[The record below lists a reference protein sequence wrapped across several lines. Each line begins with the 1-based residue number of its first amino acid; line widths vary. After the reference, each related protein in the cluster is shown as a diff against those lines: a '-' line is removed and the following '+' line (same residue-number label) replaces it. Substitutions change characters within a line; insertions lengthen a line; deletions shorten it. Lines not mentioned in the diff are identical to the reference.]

1 MPSVSYCSLRQKLSV
16 WIILLHYLFSIF
28 LLTVPPVA
36 RAQTETHATI
46 ESESNQPLR
55 DKMAGMWGSA
65 QQNGAGDALRG
76 AANSEVNAAL
86 TQEVEA
92 WLNNIGGKAR
102 VTADV
107 GIGGSDSRDFGLDY
121 LWPVKIW
128 QHDIL
133 FTQMSAHRWNE
144 RDILN
149 VGLGWR
155 HTFNPHLMA
164 GGNLFFDQDV
174 TRHHNRMGAG
184 AELWSDGIRASAN
197 YYLPLSGW
205 RHSDDSMF
213 NDDPDR
219 YELYERA
226 ARGWD
231 LNLETA
237 LSQHVALKLGWF
249 QWYGDKVDVNGS
261 RSEASHNPHG
271 LNLGLKWQPVPLVG
285 VSAEQSMISGQ
296 RDNFSVG
303 LNFHWE
309 FGRKL
314 SEMLASENA
323 AALPSLM
330 QSRTEFVTRNNNI
343 VLAYK
348 QEEKDRRL
356 YFSPTEKTTQA
367 GVPLLHAVKGGQG
380 GVIRYTSSSTAIATV
395 EPGSGLVNPTHRG
408 DVTIT
413 ATETSPVDP
422 EHILSSASYHLT
434 VTPGDFAPS
443 VEGVAIK
450 GDMSPGQILEGSYLY
465 KSNEGEDEDPEKTRL
480 RWYDAD
486 SGELLKEGS
495 ATYEVQTR
503 DMARSVIF
511 EVTPVNKKGI
521 AGNSVSATVKGSAKL
536 GALHIGLMTPGEV
549 RPDGSVKFYVQ
560 SNGALQLLTEVK
572 NAKEEAVEGLTV
584 YWTSQNALGH
594 LSQHV
599 THTDP
604 KGQTSVSV
612 EEIMSSGQDQ
622 ITASLSPLV
631 AGYSGNVTEDNGR
644 HSYMK
649 LNVNFA
655 KANRLTFIQPPEH
668 VMVGAAQPF
677 TVKLTDQDGE
687 DFKTSVDIAWQS
699 NGHPTDQ
706 LSHTNDRGEASITLT
721 APTLVGTDWEV
732 TATVE
737 GGNPVTVKIPLV
749 ADVATA
755 KVSALEVIDN
765 NAAADGTDTT
775 RVRVTVKDA
784 HENPVAGQVVNF
796 RAGEGVILPATATT
810 EKDGTV
816 TVSQTSLKAGEF
828 RVEATTGDNWTQAKS
843 GLVTFTADNSTAKVS
858 ALEVIDNNAAADGT
872 DTTRVRVT
880 VKDAHEN
887 PVAGQVVN
895 FRAGEGVILPAT
907 ATTEKDGT
915 VTVSQTSLKAGEF
928 RVEATTGDNWTQAK
942 SGQVTFTAD
951 SSTAKVSALEVIDNN
966 AAADGTDTT
975 RVRVTV
981 KDAHENPVAGQVVN
995 FRAGEGV
1002 ILPATAT
1009 TEKDGTVTVSQT
1021 SLKAGEFRV
1030 EATTGDNWTQAKS
1043 GLVTFTA
1050 DNSTA
1055 KVSALE
1061 VIDNNAA
1068 ADGTDTTRVR
1078 VTVKDA
1084 HENPVA
1090 GQAVS
1095 FDAGTGVIIPA
1106 TAETGKD
1113 GTVTVS
1119 QTSLKAGEF
1128 QVNAT
1133 IGDNWLHAKSVLV
1146 TFTADSSTAKVS
1158 ALEVIDNNAV
1168 ADGTDTTRVRVTV
1181 KDAHENPVVGQVVS
1195 FDAGTGVIIP
1205 ATAETGKDGTVT
1217 VSQTS
1222 LKAGEFQV
1230 NATIGDNWLH
1240 AKSVLVTFT
1249 ADSSTAKVSAL
1260 EVIDNNAV
1268 ADGTDTTRVRVTV
1281 KDAHEN
1287 PLAGQVVNFRAGEGV
1302 ILPATAETGKDGTV
1316 TVSQTSLKAGEFRVE
1331 ATTGDNWTQAKSGQV
1346 TFTADSSTAKVS
1358 ALEVIDNNAVADGT
1372 DTTRVR
1378 VTVKDAHEN
1387 PLAGQVV
1394 NFRAGEGVIL
1404 PATATTEKDGTV
1416 TVSQTSLKAGEF
1428 RVEATTG
1435 DNWTQAKSGQVTFTA
1450 DNSTAKV
1457 SALEVIDNNAVA
1469 DGTDTTRV
1477 RVTVKDAHE
1486 NPLAGQVVNFRAGE
1500 GVILPATATT
1510 DKDGTV
1516 TVSQTSLKAGEF
1528 RVEATT
1534 GDNWTQAKS
1543 GQVTFTA
1550 DSSTAKVSALEVI
1563 DNNAAADG
1571 TDTTRVRVTVK
1582 DAHENPVAGQA
1593 VSFDAGTGVIIPAT
1607 AETGKDGT
1615 VTVSQT
1621 SQKAG
1626 EFQVNATIGDN
1637 WLHAKSVLVN
1647 FVPGKVNRVTF
1658 VDEPESVQAD
1668 GVTHATWQIAMFDSF
1683 NNPVPNTAV
1692 NWIFPGALATKI
1704 DSQSD
1709 TMTNN
1714 SGVAKLTLQM
1724 GTVKAENLVVTAKS
1738 ENNVEDSSSIALPPV
1753 AGSVEL
1759 TMASTARVDEPVT
1772 LTVTAKDKGGVL
1784 MPGAVVTFSSNHPD
1798 WMVITPESAT
1808 TGSNG
1813 VATAVATIRPEKG
1826 FGAMGGYTLTA
1837 KVSESVKDSKTL
1849 QLSVGQIDYAK
1860 SSLTPVSDTMVV
1872 GNQLS
1877 MLIAM
1882 KDKFGNPVSGLTGRI
1897 GAVLADSQGRN
1908 NGGLIHTNSGGI
1920 VETEKGNYP
1929 FNVKG
1934 TRADT
1939 YTVTPVVDRVELSA
1953 LKATVKV
1960 MAQKPWIAGTPQI
1973 GYTLTIG
1980 KGSGFSTATVNWKVN
1995 GTIYRSSANTT
2006 VDSASLELTDTTL
2019 INQKVSVEIIDSHNP
2034 SVRLESDSVT
2044 IRGTPSASDV
2054 KIKGDPVYGN
2064 QISVDYVYQANGG
2077 GDESGTQYQWYW
2089 SQNSYD
2095 KSPTP
2100 IPGATGR
2107 TLKTDR
2113 GQYGLYLYV
2122 SVTPRG
2128 SAGGSGAKVFND
2140 GYFRVTDA
2148 GTPSVSQLH
2157 IENEARVGNTIEA
2170 SYIFN
2175 ANGSGEDNSLYQW
2188 ASWDEFSGRYRNL
2201 DGETGKTLYIKE
2213 AYGFLKDIRV
2223 SVTPRG
2229 TLGSQRTGGTAYSDP
2244 VNIVK

>member
-46 ESESNQPLR
+46 ESESNQLLR

-323 AALPSLM
+323 SALPSLM

-422 EHILSSASYHLT
+422 EHVLSSASYHLT

-480 RWYDAD
+480 RWYDAV
-486 SGELLKEGS
+486 SGETLKEGS

-503 DMARSVIF
+503 DMARSVVF
-511 EVTPVNKKGI
+511 EVTPFNKKGI
-521 AGNSVSATVKGSAKL
+521 AGNSGSANVNGSAKL
-536 GALHIGLMTPGEV
+536 GALHVGLMTPGEV

-572 NAKEEAVEGLTV
+572 NDKEEAVEGLTV

-644 HSYMK
+644 YSHMK

-655 KANRLTFIQPPEH
+655 KADRLTFIQPPEH
-668 VMVGAAQPF
+668 AMVGAAQPF

-699 NGHPTDQ
+699 NGQPIDQ

-737 GGNPVTVKIPLV
+737 GGNPVTVKIPMV

-765 NAAADGTDTT
+765 SAAADGTDTT

-784 HENPVAGQVVNF
+784 HENPVAGQAVNF

-828 RVEATTGDNWTQAKS
+828 RVEATTGDSWTQAKS
-843 GLVTFTADNSTAKVS
+843 GL
-858 ALEVIDNNAAADGT
+858 
-872 DTTRVRVT
+872 
-880 VKDAHEN
+880 
-887 PVAGQVVN
+887 
-895 FRAGEGVILPAT
+895 
-907 ATTEKDGT
+907 
-915 VTVSQTSLKAGEF
+915 
-928 RVEATTGDNWTQAK
+928 
-942 SGQVTFTAD
+942 VTFTAD
-951 SSTAKVSALEVIDNN
+951 SSTAKVSALEVIDN
-966 AAADGTDTT
+966 
-975 RVRVTV
+975 
-981 KDAHENPVAGQVVN
+981 
-995 FRAGEGV
+995 
-1002 ILPATAT
+1002 
-1009 TEKDGTVTVSQT
+1009 S
-1021 SLKAGEFRV
+1021 
-1030 EATTGDNWTQAKS
+1030 
-1043 GLVTFTA
+1043 
-1050 DNSTA
+1050 
-1055 KVSALE
+1055 
-1061 VIDNNAA
+1061 AA

-1181 KDAHENPVVGQVVS
+1181 KDAHENPVAGQVVS

-1230 NATIGDNWLH
+1230 NAAIGDNWLH

-1249 ADSSTAKVSAL
+1249 ADNSTAKVSAL
-1260 EVIDNNAV
+1260 EVIDNNAT

-1287 PLAGQVVNFRAGEGV
+1287 PV
-1302 ILPATAETGKDGTV
+1302 
-1316 TVSQTSLKAGEFRVE
+1316 
-1331 ATTGDNWTQAKSGQV
+1331 
-1346 TFTADSSTAKVS
+1346 
-1358 ALEVIDNNAVADGT
+1358 
-1372 DTTRVR
+1372 
-1378 VTVKDAHEN
+1378 
-1387 PLAGQVV
+1387 AGQVV

-1435 DNWTQAKSGQVTFTA
+1435 DSWTQAKSG
-1450 DNSTAKV
+1450 
-1457 SALEVIDNNAVA
+1457 L
-1469 DGTDTTRV
+1469 
-1477 RVTVKDAHE
+1477 
-1486 NPLAGQVVNFRAGE
+1486 
-1500 GVILPATATT
+1500 
-1510 DKDGTV
+1510 
-1516 TVSQTSLKAGEF
+1516 
-1528 RVEATT
+1528 
-1534 GDNWTQAKS
+1534 
-1543 GQVTFTA
+1543 VTFTA

-1563 DNNAAADG
+1563 DNNAVADG

-1607 AETGKDGT
+1607 ATTEKDGT

-1626 EFQVNATIGDN
+1626 EFQVSATIGDN
-1637 WLHAKSVLVN
+1637 WLHAKSGLVN

-1658 VDEPESVQAD
+1658 VDEPKSVQAD

-1772 LTVTAKDKGGVL
+1772 LTVTAKDKGGVV

-1813 VATAVATIRPEKG
+1813 VAAAVATIRPEKG
-1826 FGAMGGYTLTA
+1826 LGAMGGYTLTA
-1837 KVSESVKDSKTL
+1837 KVSESVKDSQTL

-1920 VETEKGNYP
+1920 TETEKGNYP

-1939 YTVTPVVDRVELSA
+1939 YTVTPIVDRVELSA

-1995 GTIYRSSANTT
+1995 GTIYRSSANTS
-2006 VDSASLELTDTTL
+2006 VDNASLELTDTTL
-2019 INQKVSVEIIDSHNP
+2019 INQKVSVEIIDSHN
-2034 SVRLESDSVT
+2034 SSLRLESDSVT

-2157 IENEARVGNTIEA
+2157 IVNEARVGNTIEA

-2188 ASWDEFSGRYRNL
+2188 ASWDEFSGHYRNL

>member
-1 MPSVSYCSLRQKLSV
+1 
-16 WIILLHYLFSIF
+16 
-28 LLTVPPVA
+28 
-36 RAQTETHATI
+36 
-46 ESESNQPLR
+46 
-55 DKMAGMWGSA
+55 MAGMWGSA

-422 EHILSSASYHLT
+422 EHVLSSASYHLT

-465 KSNEGEDEDPEKTRL
+465 KSNEGEDEDPEQTRM

-644 HSYMK
+644 HSHMK

-655 KANRLTFIQPPEH
+655 KANKLTFIQPPEH

-810 EKDGTV
+810 EKDG
-816 TVSQTSLKAGEF
+816 S
-828 RVEATTGDNWTQAKS
+828 
-843 GLVTFTADNSTAKVS
+843 
-858 ALEVIDNNAAADGT
+858 
-872 DTTRVRVT
+872 
-880 VKDAHEN
+880 
-887 PVAGQVVN
+887 
-895 FRAGEGVILPAT
+895 
-907 ATTEKDGT
+907 

-951 SSTAKVSALEVIDNN
+951 NSTAKVSALEVIDNN
-966 AAADGTDTT
+966 AVADGTDTT

-1050 DNSTA
+1050 D
-1055 KVSALE
+1055 
-1061 VIDNNAA
+1061 
-1068 ADGTDTTRVR
+1068 
-1078 VTVKDA
+1078 
-1084 HENPVA
+1084 
-1090 GQAVS
+1090 
-1095 FDAGTGVIIPA
+1095 
-1106 TAETGKD
+1106 
-1113 GTVTVS
+1113 
-1119 QTSLKAGEF
+1119 
-1128 QVNAT
+1128 
-1133 IGDNWLHAKSVLV
+1133 
-1146 TFTADSSTAKVS
+1146 SSTAKVS

-1181 KDAHENPVVGQVVS
+1181 KDAHENPV
-1195 FDAGTGVIIP
+1195 
-1205 ATAETGKDGTVT
+1205 
-1217 VSQTS
+1217 
-1222 LKAGEFQV
+1222 
-1230 NATIGDNWLH
+1230 
-1240 AKSVLVTFT
+1240 
-1249 ADSSTAKVSAL
+1249 
-1260 EVIDNNAV
+1260 
-1268 ADGTDTTRVRVTV
+1268 
-1281 KDAHEN
+1281 
-1287 PLAGQVVNFRAGEGV
+1287 
-1302 ILPATAETGKDGTV
+1302 
-1316 TVSQTSLKAGEFRVE
+1316 
-1331 ATTGDNWTQAKSGQV
+1331 
-1346 TFTADSSTAKVS
+1346 
-1358 ALEVIDNNAVADGT
+1358 
-1372 DTTRVR
+1372 
-1378 VTVKDAHEN
+1378 
-1387 PLAGQVV
+1387 
-1394 NFRAGEGVIL
+1394 
-1404 PATATTEKDGTV
+1404 
-1416 TVSQTSLKAGEF
+1416 
-1428 RVEATTG
+1428 
-1435 DNWTQAKSGQVTFTA
+1435 
-1450 DNSTAKV
+1450 
-1457 SALEVIDNNAVA
+1457 
-1469 DGTDTTRV
+1469 
-1477 RVTVKDAHE
+1477 
-1486 NPLAGQVVNFRAGE
+1486 AGQVVNFRAGE

-1563 DNNAAADG
+1563 DNNAVADG

-1784 MPGAVVTFSSNHPD
+1784 MPGAVVTFSSNQPD

>member
-1 MPSVSYCSLRQKLSV
+1 
-16 WIILLHYLFSIF
+16 
-28 LLTVPPVA
+28 
-36 RAQTETHATI
+36 
-46 ESESNQPLR
+46 
-55 DKMAGMWGSA
+55 
-65 QQNGAGDALRG
+65 
-76 AANSEVNAAL
+76 
-86 TQEVEA
+86 
-92 WLNNIGGKAR
+92 
-102 VTADV
+102 
-107 GIGGSDSRDFGLDY
+107 
-121 LWPVKIW
+121 
-128 QHDIL
+128 
-133 FTQMSAHRWNE
+133 
-144 RDILN
+144 
-149 VGLGWR
+149 
-155 HTFNPHLMA
+155 
-164 GGNLFFDQDV
+164 
-174 TRHHNRMGAG
+174 
-184 AELWSDGIRASAN
+184 
-197 YYLPLSGW
+197 
-205 RHSDDSMF
+205 
-213 NDDPDR
+213 
-219 YELYERA
+219 
-226 ARGWD
+226 
-231 LNLETA
+231 
-237 LSQHVALKLGWF
+237 
-249 QWYGDKVDVNGS
+249 
-261 RSEASHNPHG
+261 
-271 LNLGLKWQPVPLVG
+271 
-285 VSAEQSMISGQ
+285 
-296 RDNFSVG
+296 
-303 LNFHWE
+303 
-309 FGRKL
+309 
-314 SEMLASENA
+314 
-323 AALPSLM
+323 
-330 QSRTEFVTRNNNI
+330 
-343 VLAYK
+343 
-348 QEEKDRRL
+348 
-356 YFSPTEKTTQA
+356 
-367 GVPLLHAVKGGQG
+367 
-380 GVIRYTSSSTAIATV
+380 
-395 EPGSGLVNPTHRG
+395 
-408 DVTIT
+408 
-413 ATETSPVDP
+413 
-422 EHILSSASYHLT
+422 
-434 VTPGDFAPS
+434 
-443 VEGVAIK
+443 
-450 GDMSPGQILEGSYLY
+450 
-465 KSNEGEDEDPEKTRL
+465 
-480 RWYDAD
+480 
-486 SGELLKEGS
+486 
-495 ATYEVQTR
+495 
-503 DMARSVIF
+503 
-511 EVTPVNKKGI
+511 
-521 AGNSVSATVKGSAKL
+521 
-536 GALHIGLMTPGEV
+536 
-549 RPDGSVKFYVQ
+549 
-560 SNGALQLLTEVK
+560 
-572 NAKEEAVEGLTV
+572 
-584 YWTSQNALGH
+584 
-594 LSQHV
+594 
-599 THTDP
+599 
-604 KGQTSVSV
+604 
-612 EEIMSSGQDQ
+612 
-622 ITASLSPLV
+622 
-631 AGYSGNVTEDNGR
+631 
-644 HSYMK
+644 
-649 LNVNFA
+649 
-655 KANRLTFIQPPEH
+655 
-668 VMVGAAQPF
+668 
-677 TVKLTDQDGE
+677 
-687 DFKTSVDIAWQS
+687 
-699 NGHPTDQ
+699 
-706 LSHTNDRGEASITLT
+706 
-721 APTLVGTDWEV
+721 
-732 TATVE
+732 
-737 GGNPVTVKIPLV
+737 
-749 ADVATA
+749 A

-796 RAGEGVILPATATT
+796 RAGEGVILPETATT

-843 GLVTFTADNSTAKVS
+843 GQVTFTADSSTAKVS

-981 KDAHENPVAGQVVN
+981 KDAHENPVAGQMVNFRAGEGGILPATATTDKDGTVTVSQTSLKAGEFRVEATTGDNWTQAKSGQVTFTADSSTAKVSALEVIDNNAAADGTDTTRVRVTVKDAHENPVAGQVVN

-1043 GLVTFTA
+1043 GQVTFTA

-1331 ATTGDNWTQAKSGQV
+1331 ATTGDNWTQAKSGRV

-1358 ALEVIDNNAVADGT
+1358 ALEVIDNNAV
-1372 DTTRVR
+1372 
-1378 VTVKDAHEN
+1378 
-1387 PLAGQVV
+1387 
-1394 NFRAGEGVIL
+1394 
-1404 PATATTEKDGTV
+1404 
-1416 TVSQTSLKAGEF
+1416 
-1428 RVEATTG
+1428 
-1435 DNWTQAKSGQVTFTA
+1435 
-1450 DNSTAKV
+1450 
-1457 SALEVIDNNAVA
+1457 
-1469 DGTDTTRV
+1469 
-1477 RVTVKDAHE
+1477 
-1486 NPLAGQVVNFRAGE
+1486 
-1500 GVILPATATT
+1500 
-1510 DKDGTV
+1510 
-1516 TVSQTSLKAGEF
+1516 
-1528 RVEATT
+1528 
-1534 GDNWTQAKS
+1534 
-1543 GQVTFTA
+1543 
-1550 DSSTAKVSALEVI
+1550 
-1563 DNNAAADG
+1563 ADG

-1714 SGVAKLTLQM
+1714 SGGAKLTLQM

>member
-1 MPSVSYCSLRQKLSV
+1 
-16 WIILLHYLFSIF
+16 
-28 LLTVPPVA
+28 
-36 RAQTETHATI
+36 
-46 ESESNQPLR
+46 
-55 DKMAGMWGSA
+55 
-65 QQNGAGDALRG
+65 
-76 AANSEVNAAL
+76 
-86 TQEVEA
+86 
-92 WLNNIGGKAR
+92 
-102 VTADV
+102 
-107 GIGGSDSRDFGLDY
+107 
-121 LWPVKIW
+121 
-128 QHDIL
+128 
-133 FTQMSAHRWNE
+133 
-144 RDILN
+144 
-149 VGLGWR
+149 
-155 HTFNPHLMA
+155 
-164 GGNLFFDQDV
+164 
-174 TRHHNRMGAG
+174 
-184 AELWSDGIRASAN
+184 
-197 YYLPLSGW
+197 
-205 RHSDDSMF
+205 
-213 NDDPDR
+213 
-219 YELYERA
+219 
-226 ARGWD
+226 
-231 LNLETA
+231 
-237 LSQHVALKLGWF
+237 
-249 QWYGDKVDVNGS
+249 
-261 RSEASHNPHG
+261 
-271 LNLGLKWQPVPLVG
+271 
-285 VSAEQSMISGQ
+285 
-296 RDNFSVG
+296 
-303 LNFHWE
+303 
-309 FGRKL
+309 
-314 SEMLASENA
+314 
-323 AALPSLM
+323 
-330 QSRTEFVTRNNNI
+330 
-343 VLAYK
+343 
-348 QEEKDRRL
+348 
-356 YFSPTEKTTQA
+356 
-367 GVPLLHAVKGGQG
+367 
-380 GVIRYTSSSTAIATV
+380 
-395 EPGSGLVNPTHRG
+395 
-408 DVTIT
+408 
-413 ATETSPVDP
+413 
-422 EHILSSASYHLT
+422 
-434 VTPGDFAPS
+434 
-443 VEGVAIK
+443 
-450 GDMSPGQILEGSYLY
+450 
-465 KSNEGEDEDPEKTRL
+465 
-480 RWYDAD
+480 
-486 SGELLKEGS
+486 
-495 ATYEVQTR
+495 
-503 DMARSVIF
+503 
-511 EVTPVNKKGI
+511 
-521 AGNSVSATVKGSAKL
+521 
-536 GALHIGLMTPGEV
+536 
-549 RPDGSVKFYVQ
+549 
-560 SNGALQLLTEVK
+560 
-572 NAKEEAVEGLTV
+572 
-584 YWTSQNALGH
+584 
-594 LSQHV
+594 
-599 THTDP
+599 
-604 KGQTSVSV
+604 
-612 EEIMSSGQDQ
+612 
-622 ITASLSPLV
+622 
-631 AGYSGNVTEDNGR
+631 
-644 HSYMK
+644 
-649 LNVNFA
+649 
-655 KANRLTFIQPPEH
+655 
-668 VMVGAAQPF
+668 
-677 TVKLTDQDGE
+677 
-687 DFKTSVDIAWQS
+687 
-699 NGHPTDQ
+699 
-706 LSHTNDRGEASITLT
+706 
-721 APTLVGTDWEV
+721 
-732 TATVE
+732 
-737 GGNPVTVKIPLV
+737 
-749 ADVATA
+749 
-755 KVSALEVIDN
+755 
-765 NAAADGTDTT
+765 
-775 RVRVTVKDA
+775 
-784 HENPVAGQVVNF
+784 
-796 RAGEGVILPATATT
+796 TT

-828 RVEATTGDNWTQAKS
+828 RVEATTSDNWTQAKS
-843 GLVTFTADNSTAKVS
+843 GL
-858 ALEVIDNNAAADGT
+858 
-872 DTTRVRVT
+872 
-880 VKDAHEN
+880 
-887 PVAGQVVN
+887 
-895 FRAGEGVILPAT
+895 
-907 ATTEKDGT
+907 
-915 VTVSQTSLKAGEF
+915 
-928 RVEATTGDNWTQAK
+928 
-942 SGQVTFTAD
+942 VTFTAD
-951 SSTAKVSALEVIDNN
+951 SSTAKVSALEVIDN
-966 AAADGTDTT
+966 
-975 RVRVTV
+975 
-981 KDAHENPVAGQVVN
+981 
-995 FRAGEGV
+995 
-1002 ILPATAT
+1002 
-1009 TEKDGTVTVSQT
+1009 
-1021 SLKAGEFRV
+1021 
-1030 EATTGDNWTQAKS
+1030 
-1043 GLVTFTA
+1043 
-1050 DNSTA
+1050 
-1055 KVSALE
+1055 SA
-1061 VIDNNAA
+1061 V

-1119 QTSLKAGEF
+1119 QTSQKAGEF

-1133 IGDNWLHAKSVLV
+1133 IGDNWLHAKSGLVTFTADSSTANVSALEVIDNSAVADGTDATRVRVTVKDAHENPVAGQAVNFRSGEGVVLPATATTEKDGTVTVSQTSLKAGEFRVEATTGDNWTQAKSGLV

-1181 KDAHENPVVGQVVS
+1181 KDAHENPV
-1195 FDAGTGVIIP
+1195 
-1205 ATAETGKDGTVT
+1205 
-1217 VSQTS
+1217 
-1222 LKAGEFQV
+1222 
-1230 NATIGDNWLH
+1230 
-1240 AKSVLVTFT
+1240 
-1249 ADSSTAKVSAL
+1249 
-1260 EVIDNNAV
+1260 
-1268 ADGTDTTRVRVTV
+1268 
-1281 KDAHEN
+1281 
-1287 PLAGQVVNFRAGEGV
+1287 
-1302 ILPATAETGKDGTV
+1302 
-1316 TVSQTSLKAGEFRVE
+1316 
-1331 ATTGDNWTQAKSGQV
+1331 
-1346 TFTADSSTAKVS
+1346 
-1358 ALEVIDNNAVADGT
+1358 
-1372 DTTRVR
+1372 
-1378 VTVKDAHEN
+1378 
-1387 PLAGQVV
+1387 
-1394 NFRAGEGVIL
+1394 
-1404 PATATTEKDGTV
+1404 
-1416 TVSQTSLKAGEF
+1416 
-1428 RVEATTG
+1428 
-1435 DNWTQAKSGQVTFTA
+1435 
-1450 DNSTAKV
+1450 
-1457 SALEVIDNNAVA
+1457 
-1469 DGTDTTRV
+1469 
-1477 RVTVKDAHE
+1477 
-1486 NPLAGQVVNFRAGE
+1486 
-1500 GVILPATATT
+1500 
-1510 DKDGTV
+1510 
-1516 TVSQTSLKAGEF
+1516 
-1528 RVEATT
+1528 
-1534 GDNWTQAKS
+1534 
-1543 GQVTFTA
+1543 
-1550 DSSTAKVSALEVI
+1550 
-1563 DNNAAADG
+1563 
-1571 TDTTRVRVTVK
+1571 
-1582 DAHENPVAGQA
+1582 AGQA

-1607 AETGKDGT
+1607 ATTEKDGT

-1995 GTIYRSSANTT
+1995 GTIYHSSANTT

-2229 TLGSQRTGGTAYSDP
+2229 TMGSQRTGGTAYSDP

>member
-1 MPSVSYCSLRQKLSV
+1 MPGVSYCSLRQKLSV
-16 WIILLHYLFSIF
+16 WVILLHYLFSIF

-36 RAQTETHATI
+36 RAQTETRATV

-55 DKMAGMWGSA
+55 DKMAGIWGSA

-92 WLNNIGGKAR
+92 WLNHTGGKAR

-237 LSQHVALKLGWF
+237 LSQHVALKMGWF

-261 RSEASHNPHG
+261 RSEASRNPHG

-356 YFSPTEKTTQA
+356 YFTPTEKTTQA
-367 GVPLLHAVKGGQG
+367 GVPLLHVVKGGQG
-380 GVIRYTSSSTAIATV
+380 GVIRYISSNTTIATV

-422 EHILSSASYHLT
+422 QHVLSSASYHLT

-450 GDMSPGQILEGSYLY
+450 GDMSPGKILEGSYLY
-465 KSNEGEDEDPEKTRL
+465 KSNEGEDEDPEQTRL

-486 SGELLKEGS
+486 SGVVLKEGS
-495 ATYEVQTR
+495 TTYEVQTR
-503 DMARSVIF
+503 DMARTVIF

-521 AGNSVSATVKGSAKL
+521 AGNSGSATVNGSAKL

-572 NAKEEAVEGLTV
+572 NDKEEAVEGLTV

-644 HSYMK
+644 HSHMK

-668 VMVGAAQPF
+668 AMVGAAQSF

-699 NGHPTDQ
+699 NGQPIEQPT
-706 LSHTNDRGEASITLT
+706 HTNDRGEASIILT

-732 TATVE
+732 TAAVE

-784 HENPVAGQVVNF
+784 HENPVAGQAVNF

-843 GLVTFTADNSTAKVS
+843 GLVTFTAD
-858 ALEVIDNNAAADGT
+858 
-872 DTTRVRVT
+872 
-880 VKDAHEN
+880 
-887 PVAGQVVN
+887 
-895 FRAGEGVILPAT
+895 
-907 ATTEKDGT
+907 
-915 VTVSQTSLKAGEF
+915 
-928 RVEATTGDNWTQAK
+928 
-942 SGQVTFTAD
+942 
-951 SSTAKVSALEVIDNN
+951 SSTAKVSALEVIDN
-966 AAADGTDTT
+966 
-975 RVRVTV
+975 
-981 KDAHENPVAGQVVN
+981 
-995 FRAGEGV
+995 
-1002 ILPATAT
+1002 
-1009 TEKDGTVTVSQT
+1009 S
-1021 SLKAGEFRV
+1021 
-1030 EATTGDNWTQAKS
+1030 
-1043 GLVTFTA
+1043 
-1050 DNSTA
+1050 
-1055 KVSALE
+1055 
-1061 VIDNNAA
+1061 
-1068 ADGTDTTRVR
+1068 
-1078 VTVKDA
+1078 
-1084 HENPVA
+1084 
-1090 GQAVS
+1090 
-1095 FDAGTGVIIPA
+1095 
-1106 TAETGKD
+1106 
-1113 GTVTVS
+1113 
-1119 QTSLKAGEF
+1119 
-1128 QVNAT
+1128 
-1133 IGDNWLHAKSVLV
+1133 
-1146 TFTADSSTAKVS
+1146 
-1158 ALEVIDNNAV
+1158 
-1168 ADGTDTTRVRVTV
+1168 
-1181 KDAHENPVVGQVVS
+1181 
-1195 FDAGTGVIIP
+1195 
-1205 ATAETGKDGTVT
+1205 
-1217 VSQTS
+1217 
-1222 LKAGEFQV
+1222 
-1230 NATIGDNWLH
+1230 
-1240 AKSVLVTFT
+1240 
-1249 ADSSTAKVSAL
+1249 
-1260 EVIDNNAV
+1260 
-1268 ADGTDTTRVRVTV
+1268 
-1281 KDAHEN
+1281 
-1287 PLAGQVVNFRAGEGV
+1287 
-1302 ILPATAETGKDGTV
+1302 
-1316 TVSQTSLKAGEFRVE
+1316 
-1331 ATTGDNWTQAKSGQV
+1331 
-1346 TFTADSSTAKVS
+1346 
-1358 ALEVIDNNAVADGT
+1358 
-1372 DTTRVR
+1372 
-1378 VTVKDAHEN
+1378 
-1387 PLAGQVV
+1387 
-1394 NFRAGEGVIL
+1394 
-1404 PATATTEKDGTV
+1404 
-1416 TVSQTSLKAGEF
+1416 
-1428 RVEATTG
+1428 
-1435 DNWTQAKSGQVTFTA
+1435 
-1450 DNSTAKV
+1450 
-1457 SALEVIDNNAVA
+1457 
-1469 DGTDTTRV
+1469 
-1477 RVTVKDAHE
+1477 
-1486 NPLAGQVVNFRAGE
+1486 
-1500 GVILPATATT
+1500 
-1510 DKDGTV
+1510 
-1516 TVSQTSLKAGEF
+1516 
-1528 RVEATT
+1528 
-1534 GDNWTQAKS
+1534 
-1543 GQVTFTA
+1543 
-1550 DSSTAKVSALEVI
+1550 
-1563 DNNAAADG
+1563 AAADG

-1658 VDEPESVQAD
+1658 IDEPESVQAD

-1692 NWIFPGALATKI
+1692 NWIFPEALATKI

-1837 KVSESVKDSKTL
+1837 KVSDSVKDSKTL

-1939 YTVTPVVDRVELSA
+1939 YTVTPIVDRVELSA

-1995 GTIYRSSANTT
+1995 GTIYRSIANTT
-2006 VDSASLELTDTTL
+2006 VDNASLELTDATL
-2019 INQKVSVEIIDSHNP
+2019 INQKVSVEIIDSQN
-2034 SVRLESDSVT
+2034 SSMRLESDSVT
-2044 IRGTPSASDV
+2044 IRGTPSASNV
-2054 KIKGDPVYGN
+2054 QIKGDPVYGN

-2089 SQNSYD
+2089 SENIYD

-2100 IPGATGR
+2100 ITGATGR

-2188 ASWDEFSGRYRNL
+2188 ASWDEFSGRYRDL

-2229 TLGSQRTGGTAYSDP
+2229 TLGSQRTGDTAYSAP

>member
-1 MPSVSYCSLRQKLSV
+1 
-16 WIILLHYLFSIF
+16 
-28 LLTVPPVA
+28 
-36 RAQTETHATI
+36 
-46 ESESNQPLR
+46 
-55 DKMAGMWGSA
+55 MAGMWGSA

-784 HENPVAGQVVNF
+784 HENPV
-796 RAGEGVILPATATT
+796 
-810 EKDGTV
+810 
-816 TVSQTSLKAGEF
+816 
-828 RVEATTGDNWTQAKS
+828 
-843 GLVTFTADNSTAKVS
+843 
-858 ALEVIDNNAAADGT
+858 
-872 DTTRVRVT
+872 
-880 VKDAHEN
+880 
-887 PVAGQVVN
+887 
-895 FRAGEGVILPAT
+895 
-907 ATTEKDGT
+907 
-915 VTVSQTSLKAGEF
+915 
-928 RVEATTGDNWTQAK
+928 
-942 SGQVTFTAD
+942 
-951 SSTAKVSALEVIDNN
+951 
-966 AAADGTDTT
+966 
-975 RVRVTV
+975 
-981 KDAHENPVAGQVVN
+981 
-995 FRAGEGV
+995 
-1002 ILPATAT
+1002 
-1009 TEKDGTVTVSQT
+1009 
-1021 SLKAGEFRV
+1021 
-1030 EATTGDNWTQAKS
+1030 
-1043 GLVTFTA
+1043 
-1050 DNSTA
+1050 
-1055 KVSALE
+1055 
-1061 VIDNNAA
+1061 
-1068 ADGTDTTRVR
+1068 
-1078 VTVKDA
+1078 
-1084 HENPVA
+1084 
-1090 GQAVS
+1090 
-1095 FDAGTGVIIPA
+1095 
-1106 TAETGKD
+1106 
-1113 GTVTVS
+1113 
-1119 QTSLKAGEF
+1119 
-1128 QVNAT
+1128 
-1133 IGDNWLHAKSVLV
+1133 
-1146 TFTADSSTAKVS
+1146 
-1158 ALEVIDNNAV
+1158 
-1168 ADGTDTTRVRVTV
+1168 
-1181 KDAHENPVVGQVVS
+1181 VGQVVS

-1404 PATATTEKDGTV
+1404 PATAE
-1416 TVSQTSLKAGEF
+1416 
-1428 RVEATTG
+1428 TG
-1435 DNWTQAKSGQVTFTA
+1435 
-1450 DNSTAKV
+1450 
-1457 SALEVIDNNAVA
+1457 
-1469 DGTDTTRV
+1469 
-1477 RVTVKDAHE
+1477 
-1486 NPLAGQVVNFRAGE
+1486 
-1500 GVILPATATT
+1500 
-1510 DKDGTV
+1510 KDGTV

>member
-784 HENPVAGQVVNF
+784 HENPV
-796 RAGEGVILPATATT
+796 
-810 EKDGTV
+810 
-816 TVSQTSLKAGEF
+816 
-828 RVEATTGDNWTQAKS
+828 
-843 GLVTFTADNSTAKVS
+843 
-858 ALEVIDNNAAADGT
+858 
-872 DTTRVRVT
+872 
-880 VKDAHEN
+880 
-887 PVAGQVVN
+887 
-895 FRAGEGVILPAT
+895 
-907 ATTEKDGT
+907 
-915 VTVSQTSLKAGEF
+915 
-928 RVEATTGDNWTQAK
+928 
-942 SGQVTFTAD
+942 
-951 SSTAKVSALEVIDNN
+951 
-966 AAADGTDTT
+966 
-975 RVRVTV
+975 
-981 KDAHENPVAGQVVN
+981 
-995 FRAGEGV
+995 
-1002 ILPATAT
+1002 
-1009 TEKDGTVTVSQT
+1009 
-1021 SLKAGEFRV
+1021 
-1030 EATTGDNWTQAKS
+1030 
-1043 GLVTFTA
+1043 
-1050 DNSTA
+1050 
-1055 KVSALE
+1055 
-1061 VIDNNAA
+1061 
-1068 ADGTDTTRVR
+1068 
-1078 VTVKDA
+1078 
-1084 HENPVA
+1084 
-1090 GQAVS
+1090 
-1095 FDAGTGVIIPA
+1095 
-1106 TAETGKD
+1106 
-1113 GTVTVS
+1113 
-1119 QTSLKAGEF
+1119 
-1128 QVNAT
+1128 
-1133 IGDNWLHAKSVLV
+1133 
-1146 TFTADSSTAKVS
+1146 
-1158 ALEVIDNNAV
+1158 
-1168 ADGTDTTRVRVTV
+1168 
-1181 KDAHENPVVGQVVS
+1181 VGQVVS

-1404 PATATTEKDGTV
+1404 PATAE
-1416 TVSQTSLKAGEF
+1416 
-1428 RVEATTG
+1428 TG
-1435 DNWTQAKSGQVTFTA
+1435 
-1450 DNSTAKV
+1450 
-1457 SALEVIDNNAVA
+1457 
-1469 DGTDTTRV
+1469 
-1477 RVTVKDAHE
+1477 
-1486 NPLAGQVVNFRAGE
+1486 
-1500 GVILPATATT
+1500 
-1510 DKDGTV
+1510 KDGTV

>member
-1 MPSVSYCSLRQKLSV
+1 
-16 WIILLHYLFSIF
+16 
-28 LLTVPPVA
+28 
-36 RAQTETHATI
+36 
-46 ESESNQPLR
+46 
-55 DKMAGMWGSA
+55 MAGMWGSA

-92 WLNNIGGKAR
+92 WLNHTGGKAR

-149 VGLGWR
+149 VGLAWR

-296 RDNFSVG
+296 RENFSVG

-422 EHILSSASYHLT
+422 EHVLSSASYHLT

-443 VEGVAIK
+443 VESVAIK

-480 RWYDAD
+480 RWYDAV
-486 SGELLKEGS
+486 SGETLKEGS
-495 ATYEVQTR
+495 AKYEVQTR
-503 DMARSVIF
+503 DMARSVVF
-511 EVTPVNKKGI
+511 EVTPFNKKGI
-521 AGNSVSATVKGSAKL
+521 AGNSGSANVNGSAKL
-536 GALHIGLMTPGEV
+536 GALHVGLMTPGEV

-572 NAKEEAVEGLTV
+572 NDKEEAVEGLTV

-644 HSYMK
+644 YSHMK

-655 KANRLTFIQPPEH
+655 KADRLTFIQPPEH
-668 VMVGAAQPF
+668 AMVGAAQPF

-699 NGHPTDQ
+699 NGQPIDQ

-784 HENPVAGQVVNF
+784 HENPVAGQAVNF
-796 RAGEGVILPATATT
+796 RAAEGVVLPATATT

-843 GLVTFTADNSTAKVS
+843 GLVTFTADSSTANVS
-858 ALEVIDNNAAADGT
+858 ALEVIDNSAAADGT
-872 DTTRVRVT
+872 DATRVRVT

-887 PVAGQVVN
+887 PVAGQAVN
-895 FRAGEGVILPAT
+895 FRSGEGV
-907 ATTEKDGT
+907 
-915 VTVSQTSLKAGEF
+915 V
-928 RVEATTGDNWTQAK
+928 
-942 SGQVTFTAD
+942 
-951 SSTAKVSALEVIDNN
+951 
-966 AAADGTDTT
+966 
-975 RVRVTV
+975 
-981 KDAHENPVAGQVVN
+981 
-995 FRAGEGV
+995 
-1002 ILPATAT
+1002 LPATAT

-1050 DNSTA
+1050 DSSTA

-1061 VIDNNAA
+1061 VIDNSAV

-1119 QTSLKAGEF
+1119 QTSQKAGEF

-1133 IGDNWLHAKSVLV
+1133 IGDNWLHAKSGLV

-1158 ALEVIDNNAV
+1158 ALEVIDNSAV

-1181 KDAHENPVVGQVVS
+1181 KDAHENPVAGQAVS
-1195 FDAGTGVIIP
+1195 FDAGTGVII
-1205 ATAETGKDGTVT
+1205 
-1217 VSQTS
+1217 
-1222 LKAGEFQV
+1222 
-1230 NATIGDNWLH
+1230 
-1240 AKSVLVTFT
+1240 
-1249 ADSSTAKVSAL
+1249 
-1260 EVIDNNAV
+1260 
-1268 ADGTDTTRVRVTV
+1268 
-1281 KDAHEN
+1281 
-1287 PLAGQVVNFRAGEGV
+1287 
-1302 ILPATAETGKDGTV
+1302 
-1316 TVSQTSLKAGEFRVE
+1316 
-1331 ATTGDNWTQAKSGQV
+1331 
-1346 TFTADSSTAKVS
+1346 
-1358 ALEVIDNNAVADGT
+1358 
-1372 DTTRVR
+1372 
-1378 VTVKDAHEN
+1378 
-1387 PLAGQVV
+1387 
-1394 NFRAGEGVIL
+1394 

-1435 DNWTQAKSGQVTFTA
+1435 DNWTQAKSG
-1450 DNSTAKV
+1450 
-1457 SALEVIDNNAVA
+1457 L
-1469 DGTDTTRV
+1469 
-1477 RVTVKDAHE
+1477 
-1486 NPLAGQVVNFRAGE
+1486 
-1500 GVILPATATT
+1500 
-1510 DKDGTV
+1510 
-1516 TVSQTSLKAGEF
+1516 
-1528 RVEATT
+1528 
-1534 GDNWTQAKS
+1534 
-1543 GQVTFTA
+1543 VTFTA
-1550 DSSTAKVSALEVI
+1550 DSSTAKVSALEVM
-1563 DNNAAADG
+1563 DNNAVADG

-1621 SQKAG
+1621 SQKAGEFQVNATIGDNWLHAKSGLVTFTADNSTAKVSALEVMDNNAVADGTDTTRVRVTVKDAHENPVAGQAVSFDAGTGVIIPATATTEKDGTVTVSQASQKAG

-1772 LTVTAKDKGGVL
+1772 LTVTAKDKGGLL

-1995 GTIYRSSANTT
+1995 GTIYHSSANTT

-2019 INQKVSVEIIDSHNP
+2019 INQKVSVEIIDSHN
-2034 SVRLESDSVT
+2034 SSMRLESDSVT

-2157 IENEARVGNTIEA
+2157 IVNEARVGNTIEA

-2188 ASWDEFSGRYRNL
+2188 ASWDEFSGHYRNL

>member
-1 MPSVSYCSLRQKLSV
+1 
-16 WIILLHYLFSIF
+16 
-28 LLTVPPVA
+28 
-36 RAQTETHATI
+36 
-46 ESESNQPLR
+46 
-55 DKMAGMWGSA
+55 MAGIWGSA

-92 WLNNIGGKAR
+92 WLNHTGGKAR

-237 LSQHVALKLGWF
+237 LSQHVALKMGWF

-261 RSEASHNPHG
+261 RSEASRNPHG

-356 YFSPTEKTTQA
+356 YFTPTEKTTQA
-367 GVPLLHAVKGGQG
+367 GVPLLHVVKGGQG
-380 GVIRYTSSSTAIATV
+380 GVIRYISSNTTIATV

-422 EHILSSASYHLT
+422 QHVLSSASYHLT

-450 GDMSPGQILEGSYLY
+450 GDMSPGKILEGSYLY
-465 KSNEGEDEDPEKTRL
+465 KSNEGEDEDPEQTRL

-486 SGELLKEGS
+486 SGVVLKEGS
-495 ATYEVQTR
+495 TTYEVQTR
-503 DMARSVIF
+503 DMARTVIF

-521 AGNSVSATVKGSAKL
+521 AGNSGSATVNGSAKL

-572 NAKEEAVEGLTV
+572 NDKEEAVEGLTV

-644 HSYMK
+644 HSHMK

-668 VMVGAAQPF
+668 AMVGAAQSF

-699 NGHPTDQ
+699 NGQPIEQPT
-706 LSHTNDRGEASITLT
+706 HTNDRGEASIILT

-732 TATVE
+732 TAAVE

-784 HENPVAGQVVNF
+784 HENPVAGQAVNF

-843 GLVTFTADNSTAKVS
+843 GLVTFTADSSTAKVS
-858 ALEVIDNNAAADGT
+858 ALEVIDNSAAADGT

-887 PVAGQVVN
+887 PVAGQ
-895 FRAGEGVILPAT
+895 A
-907 ATTEKDGT
+907 
-915 VTVSQTSLKAGEF
+915 
-928 RVEATTGDNWTQAK
+928 
-942 SGQVTFTAD
+942 
-951 SSTAKVSALEVIDNN
+951 
-966 AAADGTDTT
+966 
-975 RVRVTV
+975 
-981 KDAHENPVAGQVVN
+981 VN

-1050 DNSTA
+1050 DSSTA

-1061 VIDNNAA
+1061 VIDNSAA

-1090 GQAVS
+1090 GQA
-1095 FDAGTGVIIPA
+1095 
-1106 TAETGKD
+1106 
-1113 GTVTVS
+1113 
-1119 QTSLKAGEF
+1119 
-1128 QVNAT
+1128 
-1133 IGDNWLHAKSVLV
+1133 
-1146 TFTADSSTAKVS
+1146 
-1158 ALEVIDNNAV
+1158 
-1168 ADGTDTTRVRVTV
+1168 
-1181 KDAHENPVVGQVVS
+1181 
-1195 FDAGTGVIIP
+1195 
-1205 ATAETGKDGTVT
+1205 
-1217 VSQTS
+1217 
-1222 LKAGEFQV
+1222 
-1230 NATIGDNWLH
+1230 
-1240 AKSVLVTFT
+1240 
-1249 ADSSTAKVSAL
+1249 
-1260 EVIDNNAV
+1260 
-1268 ADGTDTTRVRVTV
+1268 
-1281 KDAHEN
+1281 
-1287 PLAGQVVNFRAGEGV
+1287 
-1302 ILPATAETGKDGTV
+1302 
-1316 TVSQTSLKAGEFRVE
+1316 
-1331 ATTGDNWTQAKSGQV
+1331 
-1346 TFTADSSTAKVS
+1346 
-1358 ALEVIDNNAVADGT
+1358 
-1372 DTTRVR
+1372 
-1378 VTVKDAHEN
+1378 
-1387 PLAGQVV
+1387 V

-1435 DNWTQAKSGQVTFTA
+1435 DNWTQAKSGLVTFTA
-1450 DNSTAKV
+1450 DSSTAKV
-1457 SALEVIDNNAVA
+1457 SALEVIDNNAAA

-1486 NPLAGQVVNFRAGE
+1486 NPVAGQAVNFRAGE

-1510 DKDGTV
+1510 EKDGTV

-1543 GQVTFTA
+1543 GLVTFTADSSTAKVSALEVIDNSAAADGTDTTRVRVTVKDAHENPVAGQAVNFRAGEGVILPATATTEKDGTVTVSQTSLKAGEFRVEATTGDNWTQAKSGLVTFTADSSTAKVSALEVIDNNAAADGTDTTRVRVTVKDAHENPVAGQAVNFRAGEGVILPATATTEKDGTVTVSQTSLKAGEFRVEATTGDNWTQAKSGLVTFTADSSTAKVSALEVIDNSAAADGTDTTRVRVTVKDAHENPVAGQAVNFRAGEGVILPATATTEKDGTVTVSQTSLKAGEFRVEATTGDNWTQAKSGLVTFTA

-1658 VDEPESVQAD
+1658 IDEPESVQAD
-1668 GVTHATWQIAMFDSF
+1668 GATHATWQIAMFDSF

-1692 NWIFPGALATKI
+1692 NWIFPEALATKI

-1837 KVSESVKDSKTL
+1837 KVSDSVKDSKTL

-1939 YTVTPVVDRVELSA
+1939 YTVTPIVDRVELSA

-1995 GTIYRSSANTT
+1995 GTIYRSIANTT
-2006 VDSASLELTDTTL
+2006 VDNASLELTDATL
-2019 INQKVSVEIIDSHNP
+2019 INQKVSVEIIDSQN
-2034 SVRLESDSVT
+2034 SSMRLESDSVT
-2044 IRGTPSASDV
+2044 IRGTPSASNV
-2054 KIKGDPVYGN
+2054 QIKGDPVYGN

-2089 SQNSYD
+2089 SENIYD

-2100 IPGATGR
+2100 ITGATGR

-2188 ASWDEFSGRYRNL
+2188 ASWDEFSGRYRDL

-2229 TLGSQRTGGTAYSDP
+2229 TLGSQRTGDTAYSAP

>member
-1 MPSVSYCSLRQKLSV
+1 
-16 WIILLHYLFSIF
+16 
-28 LLTVPPVA
+28 
-36 RAQTETHATI
+36 
-46 ESESNQPLR
+46 
-55 DKMAGMWGSA
+55 MAGMWGSA

-92 WLNNIGGKAR
+92 WLNHTGGKAR

-149 VGLGWR
+149 VGLAWR

-296 RDNFSVG
+296 RENFSVG

-422 EHILSSASYHLT
+422 EHVLSSASYHLT

-443 VEGVAIK
+443 VESVAIK

-480 RWYDAD
+480 RWYDAV
-486 SGELLKEGS
+486 SGETLKEGS
-495 ATYEVQTR
+495 AKYEVQTR
-503 DMARSVIF
+503 DMARSVVF
-511 EVTPVNKKGI
+511 EVTPFNKKGI
-521 AGNSVSATVKGSAKL
+521 AGNSGSANVNGSAKL
-536 GALHIGLMTPGEV
+536 GALHVGLMTPGEV

-572 NAKEEAVEGLTV
+572 NDKEEAVEGLTV

-644 HSYMK
+644 YSHMK

-655 KANRLTFIQPPEH
+655 KADRLTFIQPPEH
-668 VMVGAAQPF
+668 AMVGAAQPF

-699 NGHPTDQ
+699 NGQPIDQ

-784 HENPVAGQVVNF
+784 HENPVAGQAVNFRSGEGVVLPATATTEEDGTVTVSQSSLKAGEFRVEATTGDSWTQAKSGLVTFTADSSTANVSALEVIDNNAAADGTDATRVRVTVKDAHENPVAGQAVNFRSGEGVVLPATATTEEDGTVTVSQSSLKAGEFRVEATTGDSWTQAKSGLVTFTADSSTANVSALEVIDNNAAADGTDTTRVRVTVKDAHENPVAGQVVNF
-796 RAGEGVILPATATT
+796 RAGEGVVLPATATT

-843 GLVTFTADNSTAKVS
+843 GLVTFTADSSTAKVS

-872 DTTRVRVT
+872 DATRVRVT

-895 FRAGEGVILPAT
+895 FRAGEGV
-907 ATTEKDGT
+907 
-915 VTVSQTSLKAGEF
+915 V
-928 RVEATTGDNWTQAK
+928 
-942 SGQVTFTAD
+942 
-951 SSTAKVSALEVIDNN
+951 
-966 AAADGTDTT
+966 
-975 RVRVTV
+975 
-981 KDAHENPVAGQVVN
+981 
-995 FRAGEGV
+995 
-1002 ILPATAT
+1002 LPATAT

-1050 DNSTA
+1050 DSSTANVSALEVIDNSAAADGTDATRVRVTVKDAHENPVAGQAVNFRSGEGVVLPATATTEKDGTVTVSQTSLKAGEFRVEATTGDNWTQAKSGLVTFTADSSTA

-1061 VIDNNAA
+1061 VIDNSAV

-1119 QTSLKAGEF
+1119 QTSQKAGEF

-1133 IGDNWLHAKSVLV
+1133 IGDNWLHAKSGLV

-1158 ALEVIDNNAV
+1158 ALEVIDNSAV

-1181 KDAHENPVVGQVVS
+1181 KDAHENPVAGQAVS
-1195 FDAGTGVIIP
+1195 FDAGTGVII
-1205 ATAETGKDGTVT
+1205 
-1217 VSQTS
+1217 
-1222 LKAGEFQV
+1222 
-1230 NATIGDNWLH
+1230 
-1240 AKSVLVTFT
+1240 
-1249 ADSSTAKVSAL
+1249 
-1260 EVIDNNAV
+1260 
-1268 ADGTDTTRVRVTV
+1268 
-1281 KDAHEN
+1281 
-1287 PLAGQVVNFRAGEGV
+1287 
-1302 ILPATAETGKDGTV
+1302 
-1316 TVSQTSLKAGEFRVE
+1316 
-1331 ATTGDNWTQAKSGQV
+1331 
-1346 TFTADSSTAKVS
+1346 
-1358 ALEVIDNNAVADGT
+1358 
-1372 DTTRVR
+1372 
-1378 VTVKDAHEN
+1378 
-1387 PLAGQVV
+1387 
-1394 NFRAGEGVIL
+1394 

-1435 DNWTQAKSGQVTFTA
+1435 DNWTQAKSG
-1450 DNSTAKV
+1450 
-1457 SALEVIDNNAVA
+1457 L
-1469 DGTDTTRV
+1469 
-1477 RVTVKDAHE
+1477 
-1486 NPLAGQVVNFRAGE
+1486 
-1500 GVILPATATT
+1500 
-1510 DKDGTV
+1510 
-1516 TVSQTSLKAGEF
+1516 
-1528 RVEATT
+1528 
-1534 GDNWTQAKS
+1534 
-1543 GQVTFTA
+1543 VTFTA
-1550 DSSTAKVSALEVI
+1550 DSSTAKVSALEVM
-1563 DNNAAADG
+1563 DNNAVADG

-1621 SQKAG
+1621 SQKAGEFQVNATIGDNWLHAKSGLVTFTADNSTAKVSALEVMDNNAVADGTDTTRVRVTVKDAHENPVAGQAVSFDAGTGVIIPATATTEKDGTVTVSQASQKAG

-1772 LTVTAKDKGGVL
+1772 LTVTAKDKGGLL

-1995 GTIYRSSANTT
+1995 GTIYHSSANTT

-2019 INQKVSVEIIDSHNP
+2019 INQKVSVEIIDSHN
-2034 SVRLESDSVT
+2034 SSMRLESDSVT

-2157 IENEARVGNTIEA
+2157 IVNEARVGNTIEA

-2188 ASWDEFSGRYRNL
+2188 ASWDEFSGHYRNL

>member
-1 MPSVSYCSLRQKLSV
+1 
-16 WIILLHYLFSIF
+16 
-28 LLTVPPVA
+28 
-36 RAQTETHATI
+36 
-46 ESESNQPLR
+46 
-55 DKMAGMWGSA
+55 MAGMWGSA

-323 AALPSLM
+323 SALPSLM

-422 EHILSSASYHLT
+422 EHVLSSASYHLT

-480 RWYDAD
+480 RWYDAV
-486 SGELLKEGS
+486 SGETLKEGS

-503 DMARSVIF
+503 DMARSVVF
-511 EVTPVNKKGI
+511 EVTPFNKKGI
-521 AGNSVSATVKGSAKL
+521 AGNSGSANVNGSAKL
-536 GALHIGLMTPGEV
+536 GALHVGLMTPGEV

-572 NAKEEAVEGLTV
+572 NDKEEAVEGLTV

-644 HSYMK
+644 YSHMK

-655 KANRLTFIQPPEH
+655 KADRLTFIQPPEH
-668 VMVGAAQPF
+668 AMVGAAQPF

-699 NGHPTDQ
+699 NGQPIDQ

-737 GGNPVTVKIPLV
+737 GGNPVTVKIPMV

-765 NAAADGTDTT
+765 SAAADGTDTT

-784 HENPVAGQVVNF
+784 HENPVAGQAVNF
-796 RAGEGVILPATATT
+796 RSGEGVVLPATATT

-843 GLVTFTADNSTAKVS
+843 GLVTFTAD
-858 ALEVIDNNAAADGT
+858 
-872 DTTRVRVT
+872 
-880 VKDAHEN
+880 
-887 PVAGQVVN
+887 
-895 FRAGEGVILPAT
+895 
-907 ATTEKDGT
+907 
-915 VTVSQTSLKAGEF
+915 
-928 RVEATTGDNWTQAK
+928 
-942 SGQVTFTAD
+942 
-951 SSTAKVSALEVIDNN
+951 SSTAKVSALEVIDN
-966 AAADGTDTT
+966 
-975 RVRVTV
+975 
-981 KDAHENPVAGQVVN
+981 
-995 FRAGEGV
+995 
-1002 ILPATAT
+1002 
-1009 TEKDGTVTVSQT
+1009 
-1021 SLKAGEFRV
+1021 
-1030 EATTGDNWTQAKS
+1030 
-1043 GLVTFTA
+1043 
-1050 DNSTA
+1050 
-1055 KVSALE
+1055 SA
-1061 VIDNNAA
+1061 V
-1068 ADGTDTTRVR
+1068 
-1078 VTVKDA
+1078 
-1084 HENPVA
+1084 
-1090 GQAVS
+1090 
-1095 FDAGTGVIIPA
+1095 
-1106 TAETGKD
+1106 
-1113 GTVTVS
+1113 
-1119 QTSLKAGEF
+1119 
-1128 QVNAT
+1128 
-1133 IGDNWLHAKSVLV
+1133 
-1146 TFTADSSTAKVS
+1146 
-1158 ALEVIDNNAV
+1158 
-1168 ADGTDTTRVRVTV
+1168 
-1181 KDAHENPVVGQVVS
+1181 
-1195 FDAGTGVIIP
+1195 
-1205 ATAETGKDGTVT
+1205 
-1217 VSQTS
+1217 
-1222 LKAGEFQV
+1222 
-1230 NATIGDNWLH
+1230 
-1240 AKSVLVTFT
+1240 
-1249 ADSSTAKVSAL
+1249 
-1260 EVIDNNAV
+1260 
-1268 ADGTDTTRVRVTV
+1268 
-1281 KDAHEN
+1281 
-1287 PLAGQVVNFRAGEGV
+1287 
-1302 ILPATAETGKDGTV
+1302 
-1316 TVSQTSLKAGEFRVE
+1316 
-1331 ATTGDNWTQAKSGQV
+1331 
-1346 TFTADSSTAKVS
+1346 
-1358 ALEVIDNNAVADGT
+1358 
-1372 DTTRVR
+1372 
-1378 VTVKDAHEN
+1378 
-1387 PLAGQVV
+1387 
-1394 NFRAGEGVIL
+1394 
-1404 PATATTEKDGTV
+1404 
-1416 TVSQTSLKAGEF
+1416 
-1428 RVEATTG
+1428 
-1435 DNWTQAKSGQVTFTA
+1435 
-1450 DNSTAKV
+1450 
-1457 SALEVIDNNAVA
+1457 
-1469 DGTDTTRV
+1469 
-1477 RVTVKDAHE
+1477 
-1486 NPLAGQVVNFRAGE
+1486 
-1500 GVILPATATT
+1500 
-1510 DKDGTV
+1510 
-1516 TVSQTSLKAGEF
+1516 
-1528 RVEATT
+1528 
-1534 GDNWTQAKS
+1534 
-1543 GQVTFTA
+1543 
-1550 DSSTAKVSALEVI
+1550 
-1563 DNNAAADG
+1563 ADG

-1637 WLHAKSVLVN
+1637 WLHAKSGLVTFTADSSTANVSALEVIDNSAVADGTDTTRVRVTVKDAHENPVAGQAVSFDAGTGVIIPATATTEKDGTVTVSQTSLKAGEFQVNATIGDNWLHAKSGLVTFTADSSTAKVSALEVIDNSAVADGTDTTRVRVTVKDAHENPVAGQVVNFRAGEGVVLPATATTEKDGTVTVSQTSLKAGEFRVEATTGDNWTQAKSGLVTFTADSSTAKVSALEVIDNSAVADGTDTTRVRVTVKDAHENPVAGQAVSFDAGTGVIIPATAETGKDGTVTVSQTSQKAGEFQVSATIGDNWLHAKSGLVN

-1658 VDEPESVQAD
+1658 VDEPKSVQAD

-1738 ENNVEDSSSIALPPV
+1738 ENNIEDSSSIALPPV

-1826 FGAMGGYTLTA
+1826 LGAMGGYTLTA
-1837 KVSESVKDSKTL
+1837 KVSESVKDSQTL

-1920 VETEKGNYP
+1920 TETEKGNYP

-1939 YTVTPVVDRVELSA
+1939 YTVTPIVDRVELSA

-1960 MAQKPWIAGTPQI
+1960 TAQKPWIAGTPQI

-1995 GTIYRSSANTT
+1995 GTIYRSSANTS
-2006 VDSASLELTDTTL
+2006 VDNASLELTDTTL
-2019 INQKVSVEIIDSHNP
+2019 INQKVSVEIIDSHN
-2034 SVRLESDSVT
+2034 SSLRLESDSVT

-2157 IENEARVGNTIEA
+2157 IVNEARVGNTIEA

-2188 ASWDEFSGRYRNL
+2188 ASWDEFSGHYRNL

>member
-1 MPSVSYCSLRQKLSV
+1 
-16 WIILLHYLFSIF
+16 
-28 LLTVPPVA
+28 
-36 RAQTETHATI
+36 
-46 ESESNQPLR
+46 
-55 DKMAGMWGSA
+55 MAGMWGSA

-1457 SALEVIDNNAVA
+1457 SALEVIDNNAAA

-1486 NPLAGQVVNFRAGE
+1486 NPVAGQVVNFRAGE

>member
-1 MPSVSYCSLRQKLSV
+1 
-16 WIILLHYLFSIF
+16 
-28 LLTVPPVA
+28 
-36 RAQTETHATI
+36 
-46 ESESNQPLR
+46 
-55 DKMAGMWGSA
+55 MAGIWGSA

-356 YFSPTEKTTQA
+356 YFSPTEKITQA

-422 EHILSSASYHLT
+422 EHVLSSASYHLT

-443 VEGVAIK
+443 VESVAIK

-465 KSNEGEDEDPEKTRL
+465 KSNEGEDEDPEQTRM

-644 HSYMK
+644 HSHMK

-810 EKDGTV
+810 EKDG
-816 TVSQTSLKAGEF
+816 S
-828 RVEATTGDNWTQAKS
+828 
-843 GLVTFTADNSTAKVS
+843 
-858 ALEVIDNNAAADGT
+858 
-872 DTTRVRVT
+872 
-880 VKDAHEN
+880 
-887 PVAGQVVN
+887 
-895 FRAGEGVILPAT
+895 
-907 ATTEKDGT
+907 

-951 SSTAKVSALEVIDNN
+951 NSTAKVSALEVIDNN
-966 AAADGTDTT
+966 AVADGTDTT

-1050 DNSTA
+1050 DSSTA

-1061 VIDNNAA
+1061 VIDNNAVA
-1068 ADGTDTTRVR
+1068 DGTDTTRVRVTVKDAHENPVAGQVVNFRAGEGVILPATATTDKDGTVTVSQTSLKAGEFRVEATTGDNWTQAKSGQVTFTADSSTAKVSALEVIDNNAVADGTDTTRVR

-1181 KDAHENPVVGQVVS
+1181 KDAHENPVVGLVVS

-1222 LKAGEFQV
+1222 QKAGEFQV

-1287 PLAGQVVNFRAGEGV
+1287 PVAGQVVNFRAGEGV
-1302 ILPATAETGKDGTV
+1302 ILPATATTEKDGTVTVSQTSQKAGEFQVNATIGDNWTQAKSGLVTFTADSSTAKVSALEVIDNNAVADGTDTTRVRVTVKDAHENPLAGQVVNFRAGVGVILPATATTEKDGTV

-1358 ALEVIDNNAVADGT
+1358 ALEVIDNNAV
-1372 DTTRVR
+1372 
-1378 VTVKDAHEN
+1378 
-1387 PLAGQVV
+1387 
-1394 NFRAGEGVIL
+1394 
-1404 PATATTEKDGTV
+1404 
-1416 TVSQTSLKAGEF
+1416 
-1428 RVEATTG
+1428 
-1435 DNWTQAKSGQVTFTA
+1435 
-1450 DNSTAKV
+1450 
-1457 SALEVIDNNAVA
+1457 
-1469 DGTDTTRV
+1469 
-1477 RVTVKDAHE
+1477 
-1486 NPLAGQVVNFRAGE
+1486 
-1500 GVILPATATT
+1500 
-1510 DKDGTV
+1510 
-1516 TVSQTSLKAGEF
+1516 
-1528 RVEATT
+1528 
-1534 GDNWTQAKS
+1534 
-1543 GQVTFTA
+1543 
-1550 DSSTAKVSALEVI
+1550 
-1563 DNNAAADG
+1563 ADG

>member
-981 KDAHENPVAGQVVN
+981 KDAHENPLAGQVVN

-1009 TEKDGTVTVSQT
+1009 TDKDGTVTVSQTSLKAGEFRVEATTGDNWTQAKSGLVTFTADNSTAKVSALEVIDNNAAADGTDTTRVRVTVKDAHENPVAGQAVNFRAGEGVIIPATATTDKDGTVTVSQT

-1119 QTSLKAGEF
+1119 QTSL
-1128 QVNAT
+1128 
-1133 IGDNWLHAKSVLV
+1133 
-1146 TFTADSSTAKVS
+1146 
-1158 ALEVIDNNAV
+1158 
-1168 ADGTDTTRVRVTV
+1168 
-1181 KDAHENPVVGQVVS
+1181 
-1195 FDAGTGVIIP
+1195 
-1205 ATAETGKDGTVT
+1205 
-1217 VSQTS
+1217 
-1222 LKAGEFQV
+1222 
-1230 NATIGDNWLH
+1230 
-1240 AKSVLVTFT
+1240 
-1249 ADSSTAKVSAL
+1249 
-1260 EVIDNNAV
+1260 
-1268 ADGTDTTRVRVTV
+1268 
-1281 KDAHEN
+1281 
-1287 PLAGQVVNFRAGEGV
+1287 
-1302 ILPATAETGKDGTV
+1302 
-1316 TVSQTSLKAGEFRVE
+1316 
-1331 ATTGDNWTQAKSGQV
+1331 
-1346 TFTADSSTAKVS
+1346 
-1358 ALEVIDNNAVADGT
+1358 
-1372 DTTRVR
+1372 
-1378 VTVKDAHEN
+1378 
-1387 PLAGQVV
+1387 
-1394 NFRAGEGVIL
+1394 
-1404 PATATTEKDGTV
+1404 
-1416 TVSQTSLKAGEF
+1416 
-1428 RVEATTG
+1428 
-1435 DNWTQAKSGQVTFTA
+1435 
-1450 DNSTAKV
+1450 
-1457 SALEVIDNNAVA
+1457 
-1469 DGTDTTRV
+1469 
-1477 RVTVKDAHE
+1477 
-1486 NPLAGQVVNFRAGE
+1486 
-1500 GVILPATATT
+1500 
-1510 DKDGTV
+1510 
-1516 TVSQTSLKAGEF
+1516 
-1528 RVEATT
+1528 
-1534 GDNWTQAKS
+1534 
-1543 GQVTFTA
+1543 
-1550 DSSTAKVSALEVI
+1550 
-1563 DNNAAADG
+1563 
-1571 TDTTRVRVTVK
+1571 
-1582 DAHENPVAGQA
+1582 
-1593 VSFDAGTGVIIPAT
+1593 
-1607 AETGKDGT
+1607 
-1615 VTVSQT
+1615 
-1621 SQKAG
+1621 KAG

>member
-1457 SALEVIDNNAVA
+1457 SALEVIDNNAAA

-1486 NPLAGQVVNFRAGE
+1486 NPVAGQVVNFRAGE

>member
-1 MPSVSYCSLRQKLSV
+1 
-16 WIILLHYLFSIF
+16 
-28 LLTVPPVA
+28 
-36 RAQTETHATI
+36 
-46 ESESNQPLR
+46 
-55 DKMAGMWGSA
+55 MAGMWGSA

-422 EHILSSASYHLT
+422 EHVLSSASYHLT

-465 KSNEGEDEDPEKTRL
+465 KSNEGEDEDPEQTRM

-644 HSYMK
+644 HSHMK

-655 KANRLTFIQPPEH
+655 KANKLTFIQPPEH

-810 EKDGTV
+810 EKDG
-816 TVSQTSLKAGEF
+816 S
-828 RVEATTGDNWTQAKS
+828 
-843 GLVTFTADNSTAKVS
+843 
-858 ALEVIDNNAAADGT
+858 
-872 DTTRVRVT
+872 
-880 VKDAHEN
+880 
-887 PVAGQVVN
+887 
-895 FRAGEGVILPAT
+895 
-907 ATTEKDGT
+907 

-951 SSTAKVSALEVIDNN
+951 NSTAKVSALEVIDNN
-966 AAADGTDTT
+966 AVADGTDTT

-1050 DNSTA
+1050 DSSTA

-1061 VIDNNAA
+1061 VIDNNAVA
-1068 ADGTDTTRVR
+1068 DGTDTTRVRVTVKDAHENPVAGQVVNFRAGEGVILPATATTDKDGTVTVSQTSLKAGEFRVEATTGDNWTQAKSGQVTFTADSSTAKVSALEVIDNNAVADGTDTTRVR

-1181 KDAHENPVVGQVVS
+1181 KDAHENPVVGLVVS

-1222 LKAGEFQV
+1222 QKAGEFQV

-1287 PLAGQVVNFRAGEGV
+1287 PV
-1302 ILPATAETGKDGTV
+1302 
-1316 TVSQTSLKAGEFRVE
+1316 
-1331 ATTGDNWTQAKSGQV
+1331 
-1346 TFTADSSTAKVS
+1346 
-1358 ALEVIDNNAVADGT
+1358 
-1372 DTTRVR
+1372 
-1378 VTVKDAHEN
+1378 
-1387 PLAGQVV
+1387 AGQVV

-1435 DNWTQAKSGQVTFTA
+1435 DNWTQAKSGLVTFTA
-1450 DNSTAKV
+1450 DSSTAKV

-1486 NPLAGQVVNFRAGE
+1486 NPVAGQVVNFRAGE

-1563 DNNAAADG
+1563 DNNAVADG

-1784 MPGAVVTFSSNHPD
+1784 MPGAVVTFSSNQPD

>member
-1 MPSVSYCSLRQKLSV
+1 
-16 WIILLHYLFSIF
+16 
-28 LLTVPPVA
+28 
-36 RAQTETHATI
+36 
-46 ESESNQPLR
+46 
-55 DKMAGMWGSA
+55 MAGMWGSA

-92 WLNNIGGKAR
+92 WLNHTGGKAR

-149 VGLGWR
+149 VGLAWR

-296 RDNFSVG
+296 RENFSVG

-422 EHILSSASYHLT
+422 EHVLSSASYHLT

-443 VEGVAIK
+443 VESVAIK

-480 RWYDAD
+480 RWYDAV
-486 SGELLKEGS
+486 SGETLKEGS
-495 ATYEVQTR
+495 AKYEVQTR
-503 DMARSVIF
+503 DMARSVVF
-511 EVTPVNKKGI
+511 EVTPFNKKGI
-521 AGNSVSATVKGSAKL
+521 AGNSGSANVNGSAKL
-536 GALHIGLMTPGEV
+536 GALHVGLMTPGEV

-572 NAKEEAVEGLTV
+572 NDKEEAVEGLTV

-644 HSYMK
+644 YSHMK

-655 KANRLTFIQPPEH
+655 KADRLTFIQPPEH
-668 VMVGAAQPF
+668 AMVGAAQPF

-699 NGHPTDQ
+699 NGQPIDQ

-784 HENPVAGQVVNF
+784 HENPVAGQAVNFRAAEGVVLPATATTEKDGTVTVSQTSLKAGEFRVEATTGDSWTQAKSGLVTFTADSSTANVSALEVIDNNAAADGTDATRVRVTVKDAHENPVAGQAVNFRSGEGVVLPATATTEEDGTVTVSQSSLKAGEFRVEATTGDSWTQAKSGLVTFTADSSTANVSALEVIDNNAAADGTDTTRVRVTVKDAHENPVAGQVVNF
-796 RAGEGVILPATATT
+796 RAGEGVVLPATATT

-843 GLVTFTADNSTAKVS
+843 GLVTFTADSSTAKVS

-872 DTTRVRVT
+872 DATRVRVT

-895 FRAGEGVILPAT
+895 FRAGEGV
-907 ATTEKDGT
+907 
-915 VTVSQTSLKAGEF
+915 V
-928 RVEATTGDNWTQAK
+928 
-942 SGQVTFTAD
+942 
-951 SSTAKVSALEVIDNN
+951 
-966 AAADGTDTT
+966 
-975 RVRVTV
+975 
-981 KDAHENPVAGQVVN
+981 
-995 FRAGEGV
+995 
-1002 ILPATAT
+1002 LPATAT

-1050 DNSTA
+1050 DSSTANVSALEVIDNSAAADGTDATRVRVTVKDAHENPVAGQAVNFRSGEGVVLPATATTEKDGTVTVSQTSLKAGEFRVEATTGDNWTQAKSGLVTFTADSSTA

-1061 VIDNNAA
+1061 VIDNSAV

-1119 QTSLKAGEF
+1119 QTSQKAGEF

-1133 IGDNWLHAKSVLV
+1133 IGDNWLHAKSGLV

-1158 ALEVIDNNAV
+1158 ALEVIDNSAV

-1181 KDAHENPVVGQVVS
+1181 KDAHENPVAGQAVS
-1195 FDAGTGVIIP
+1195 FDAGTGVII
-1205 ATAETGKDGTVT
+1205 
-1217 VSQTS
+1217 
-1222 LKAGEFQV
+1222 
-1230 NATIGDNWLH
+1230 
-1240 AKSVLVTFT
+1240 
-1249 ADSSTAKVSAL
+1249 
-1260 EVIDNNAV
+1260 
-1268 ADGTDTTRVRVTV
+1268 
-1281 KDAHEN
+1281 
-1287 PLAGQVVNFRAGEGV
+1287 
-1302 ILPATAETGKDGTV
+1302 
-1316 TVSQTSLKAGEFRVE
+1316 
-1331 ATTGDNWTQAKSGQV
+1331 
-1346 TFTADSSTAKVS
+1346 
-1358 ALEVIDNNAVADGT
+1358 
-1372 DTTRVR
+1372 
-1378 VTVKDAHEN
+1378 
-1387 PLAGQVV
+1387 
-1394 NFRAGEGVIL
+1394 

-1435 DNWTQAKSGQVTFTA
+1435 DNWTQAKSG
-1450 DNSTAKV
+1450 
-1457 SALEVIDNNAVA
+1457 L
-1469 DGTDTTRV
+1469 
-1477 RVTVKDAHE
+1477 
-1486 NPLAGQVVNFRAGE
+1486 
-1500 GVILPATATT
+1500 
-1510 DKDGTV
+1510 
-1516 TVSQTSLKAGEF
+1516 
-1528 RVEATT
+1528 
-1534 GDNWTQAKS
+1534 
-1543 GQVTFTA
+1543 VTFTA
-1550 DSSTAKVSALEVI
+1550 DSSTAKVSALEVM
-1563 DNNAAADG
+1563 DNNAVADG

-1621 SQKAG
+1621 SQKAGEFQVNATIGDNWLHAKSGLVTFTADNSTAKVSALEVMDNNAVADGTDTTRVRVTVKDAHENPVAGQAVSFDAGTGVIIPATATTEKDGTVTVSQASQKAG

-1772 LTVTAKDKGGVL
+1772 LTVTAKDKGGLL

-1995 GTIYRSSANTT
+1995 GTIYHSSANTT

-2019 INQKVSVEIIDSHNP
+2019 INQKVSVEIIDSHN
-2034 SVRLESDSVT
+2034 SSMRLESDSVT

-2157 IENEARVGNTIEA
+2157 IVNEARVGNTIEA

-2188 ASWDEFSGRYRNL
+2188 ASWDEFSGHYRNL

>member
-1 MPSVSYCSLRQKLSV
+1 
-16 WIILLHYLFSIF
+16 
-28 LLTVPPVA
+28 
-36 RAQTETHATI
+36 
-46 ESESNQPLR
+46 
-55 DKMAGMWGSA
+55 MAGMWGSA

-422 EHILSSASYHLT
+422 EHVLSSASYHLT

-443 VEGVAIK
+443 VESVAIK

-465 KSNEGEDEDPEKTRL
+465 KSNEGEDEDPEQTRM

-843 GLVTFTADNSTAKVS
+843 GQVTFTADSSTAKVS

-895 FRAGEGVILPAT
+895 FRAGEGVILPET

-981 KDAHENPVAGQVVN
+981 KDAHENPVAGQMVN

-1009 TEKDGTVTVSQT
+1009 TDKDGTVTVSQT

-1043 GLVTFTA
+1043 G
-1050 DNSTA
+1050 
-1055 KVSALE
+1055 
-1061 VIDNNAA
+1061 
-1068 ADGTDTTRVR
+1068 
-1078 VTVKDA
+1078 
-1084 HENPVA
+1084 
-1090 GQAVS
+1090 
-1095 FDAGTGVIIPA
+1095 
-1106 TAETGKD
+1106 
-1113 GTVTVS
+1113 
-1119 QTSLKAGEF
+1119 
-1128 QVNAT
+1128 
-1133 IGDNWLHAKSVLV
+1133 LV

-1181 KDAHENPVVGQVVS
+1181 KDAHENPVAGQAVS

-1205 ATAETGKDGTVT
+1205 ATA
-1217 VSQTS
+1217 
-1222 LKAGEFQV
+1222 
-1230 NATIGDNWLH
+1230 
-1240 AKSVLVTFT
+1240 
-1249 ADSSTAKVSAL
+1249 
-1260 EVIDNNAV
+1260 
-1268 ADGTDTTRVRVTV
+1268 
-1281 KDAHEN
+1281 
-1287 PLAGQVVNFRAGEGV
+1287 
-1302 ILPATAETGKDGTV
+1302 
-1316 TVSQTSLKAGEFRVE
+1316 
-1331 ATTGDNWTQAKSGQV
+1331 
-1346 TFTADSSTAKVS
+1346 
-1358 ALEVIDNNAVADGT
+1358 
-1372 DTTRVR
+1372 
-1378 VTVKDAHEN
+1378 
-1387 PLAGQVV
+1387 
-1394 NFRAGEGVIL
+1394 
-1404 PATATTEKDGTV
+1404 TTE
-1416 TVSQTSLKAGEF
+1416 
-1428 RVEATTG
+1428 
-1435 DNWTQAKSGQVTFTA
+1435 
-1450 DNSTAKV
+1450 
-1457 SALEVIDNNAVA
+1457 
-1469 DGTDTTRV
+1469 
-1477 RVTVKDAHE
+1477 
-1486 NPLAGQVVNFRAGE
+1486 
-1500 GVILPATATT
+1500 
-1510 DKDGTV
+1510 KDGTV

-1621 SQKAG
+1621 SLKAGEFQVNAAIGDNWLHAKSVLVTFTADSSTAKVSALEVIDNNAVADGTDTTRVRVTVKDAHENPVAGQVVSFDAGTGVIIPATAETGKDGTVTVSQTSLKAGEFQVNAAIGDNWLHAKSVLVTFTADSSTAKVSALEVIDNNAVADGTDTTRVRVTVKDAHENPVAGQVVNFRAGEGVILPATATTEKDGTVTVSQTSLKAGEFRVEATTGDNWTQAKSGQVTFTADNSTAKVSALEVMDNNAVADGTDTTRVRVTVKDAHENPVVGQAVSFDAGTGVIIPATATTEKDGTVTVSQASQKAG

-1647 FVPGKVNRVTF
+1647 FVPGMVNRVTF

-1772 LTVTAKDKGGVL
+1772 LTVTAKDKGGLL

-2213 AYGFLKDIRV
+2213 AYGFLKNIRV

>member
-1 MPSVSYCSLRQKLSV
+1 MPGVSYCSLRQKLSV
-16 WIILLHYLFSIF
+16 WVILLHYLFSIF

-36 RAQTETHATI
+36 RAQTETRATV

-55 DKMAGMWGSA
+55 DKMAGIWGSA

-92 WLNNIGGKAR
+92 WLNHTGGKAR

-237 LSQHVALKLGWF
+237 LSQHVALKMGWF

-261 RSEASHNPHG
+261 RSEASRNPHG

-356 YFSPTEKTTQA
+356 YFTPTEKTTQA
-367 GVPLLHAVKGGQG
+367 GVPLLHVVKGGQG
-380 GVIRYTSSSTAIATV
+380 GVIRYISSNTTIATV

-422 EHILSSASYHLT
+422 QHVLSSASYHLT

-450 GDMSPGQILEGSYLY
+450 GDMSPGKILEGSYLY
-465 KSNEGEDEDPEKTRL
+465 KSNEGEDEDPEQTRL

-486 SGELLKEGS
+486 SGVVLKEGS
-495 ATYEVQTR
+495 TTYEVQTR
-503 DMARSVIF
+503 DMARTVIF

-521 AGNSVSATVKGSAKL
+521 AGNSGSATVNGSAKL

-572 NAKEEAVEGLTV
+572 NDKEEAVEGLTV

-644 HSYMK
+644 HSHMK

-668 VMVGAAQPF
+668 AMVGAAQSF

-699 NGHPTDQ
+699 NGQPIEQPT
-706 LSHTNDRGEASITLT
+706 HTNDRGEASIILT

-732 TATVE
+732 TAAVE

-765 NAAADGTDTT
+765 
-775 RVRVTVKDA
+775 
-784 HENPVAGQVVNF
+784 
-796 RAGEGVILPATATT
+796 
-810 EKDGTV
+810 
-816 TVSQTSLKAGEF
+816 S
-828 RVEATTGDNWTQAKS
+828 
-843 GLVTFTADNSTAKVS
+843 
-858 ALEVIDNNAAADGT
+858 
-872 DTTRVRVT
+872 
-880 VKDAHEN
+880 
-887 PVAGQVVN
+887 
-895 FRAGEGVILPAT
+895 
-907 ATTEKDGT
+907 
-915 VTVSQTSLKAGEF
+915 
-928 RVEATTGDNWTQAK
+928 
-942 SGQVTFTAD
+942 
-951 SSTAKVSALEVIDNN
+951 
-966 AAADGTDTT
+966 
-975 RVRVTV
+975 
-981 KDAHENPVAGQVVN
+981 
-995 FRAGEGV
+995 
-1002 ILPATAT
+1002 
-1009 TEKDGTVTVSQT
+1009 
-1021 SLKAGEFRV
+1021 
-1030 EATTGDNWTQAKS
+1030 
-1043 GLVTFTA
+1043 
-1050 DNSTA
+1050 
-1055 KVSALE
+1055 
-1061 VIDNNAA
+1061 
-1068 ADGTDTTRVR
+1068 
-1078 VTVKDA
+1078 
-1084 HENPVA
+1084 
-1090 GQAVS
+1090 
-1095 FDAGTGVIIPA
+1095 
-1106 TAETGKD
+1106 
-1113 GTVTVS
+1113 
-1119 QTSLKAGEF
+1119 
-1128 QVNAT
+1128 
-1133 IGDNWLHAKSVLV
+1133 
-1146 TFTADSSTAKVS
+1146 
-1158 ALEVIDNNAV
+1158 
-1168 ADGTDTTRVRVTV
+1168 
-1181 KDAHENPVVGQVVS
+1181 
-1195 FDAGTGVIIP
+1195 
-1205 ATAETGKDGTVT
+1205 
-1217 VSQTS
+1217 
-1222 LKAGEFQV
+1222 
-1230 NATIGDNWLH
+1230 
-1240 AKSVLVTFT
+1240 
-1249 ADSSTAKVSAL
+1249 
-1260 EVIDNNAV
+1260 
-1268 ADGTDTTRVRVTV
+1268 
-1281 KDAHEN
+1281 
-1287 PLAGQVVNFRAGEGV
+1287 
-1302 ILPATAETGKDGTV
+1302 
-1316 TVSQTSLKAGEFRVE
+1316 
-1331 ATTGDNWTQAKSGQV
+1331 
-1346 TFTADSSTAKVS
+1346 
-1358 ALEVIDNNAVADGT
+1358 
-1372 DTTRVR
+1372 
-1378 VTVKDAHEN
+1378 
-1387 PLAGQVV
+1387 
-1394 NFRAGEGVIL
+1394 
-1404 PATATTEKDGTV
+1404 
-1416 TVSQTSLKAGEF
+1416 
-1428 RVEATTG
+1428 
-1435 DNWTQAKSGQVTFTA
+1435 
-1450 DNSTAKV
+1450 
-1457 SALEVIDNNAVA
+1457 
-1469 DGTDTTRV
+1469 
-1477 RVTVKDAHE
+1477 
-1486 NPLAGQVVNFRAGE
+1486 
-1500 GVILPATATT
+1500 
-1510 DKDGTV
+1510 
-1516 TVSQTSLKAGEF
+1516 
-1528 RVEATT
+1528 
-1534 GDNWTQAKS
+1534 
-1543 GQVTFTA
+1543 
-1550 DSSTAKVSALEVI
+1550 
-1563 DNNAAADG
+1563 AAADG

-1658 VDEPESVQAD
+1658 IDEPESVQAD

-1692 NWIFPGALATKI
+1692 NWIFPEALATKI

-1837 KVSESVKDSKTL
+1837 KVSDSVKDSKTL

-1939 YTVTPVVDRVELSA
+1939 YTVTPIVDRVELSA

-1995 GTIYRSSANTT
+1995 GTIYRSIANTT
-2006 VDSASLELTDTTL
+2006 VDNASLELTDATL
-2019 INQKVSVEIIDSHNP
+2019 INQKVSVEIIDSQN
-2034 SVRLESDSVT
+2034 SSMRLESDSVT
-2044 IRGTPSASDV
+2044 IRGTPSASNV
-2054 KIKGDPVYGN
+2054 QIKGDPVYGN

-2089 SQNSYD
+2089 SENIYD

-2100 IPGATGR
+2100 ITGATGR

-2188 ASWDEFSGRYRNL
+2188 ASWDEFSGRYRDL

-2229 TLGSQRTGGTAYSDP
+2229 TLGSQRTGDTAYSAP

>member
-1 MPSVSYCSLRQKLSV
+1 
-16 WIILLHYLFSIF
+16 
-28 LLTVPPVA
+28 
-36 RAQTETHATI
+36 
-46 ESESNQPLR
+46 
-55 DKMAGMWGSA
+55 MAGIWGSA

-92 WLNNIGGKAR
+92 WLNHTGGKAR

-237 LSQHVALKLGWF
+237 LSQHVALKMGWF

-261 RSEASHNPHG
+261 RSEASRNPHG

-380 GVIRYTSSSTAIATV
+380 GVIRYISSNTTIATV

-422 EHILSSASYHLT
+422 EHVLSSASYHLT

-450 GDMSPGQILEGSYLY
+450 GDMSPGKILEGSYLY
-465 KSNEGEDEDPEKTRL
+465 KSNEGEDEDPEQTRL

-486 SGELLKEGS
+486 SGVVLKEGS
-495 ATYEVQTR
+495 TTYEVQTR
-503 DMARSVIF
+503 DMARTVIF

-521 AGNSVSATVKGSAKL
+521 AGNSGSATVNGSAKL

-572 NAKEEAVEGLTV
+572 NDKEEAVEGLTV

-644 HSYMK
+644 HSHMK

-668 VMVGAAQPF
+668 AMVGAAQSF

-699 NGHPTDQ
+699 NGQPIEQPT
-706 LSHTNDRGEASITLT
+706 HTNDRGEASIILT

-732 TATVE
+732 TAAVE

-784 HENPVAGQVVNF
+784 HENPVAGQAVNF

-843 GLVTFTADNSTAKVS
+843 GL
-858 ALEVIDNNAAADGT
+858 
-872 DTTRVRVT
+872 
-880 VKDAHEN
+880 
-887 PVAGQVVN
+887 
-895 FRAGEGVILPAT
+895 
-907 ATTEKDGT
+907 
-915 VTVSQTSLKAGEF
+915 
-928 RVEATTGDNWTQAK
+928 
-942 SGQVTFTAD
+942 
-951 SSTAKVSALEVIDNN
+951 
-966 AAADGTDTT
+966 
-975 RVRVTV
+975 
-981 KDAHENPVAGQVVN
+981 
-995 FRAGEGV
+995 
-1002 ILPATAT
+1002 
-1009 TEKDGTVTVSQT
+1009 
-1021 SLKAGEFRV
+1021 
-1030 EATTGDNWTQAKS
+1030 
-1043 GLVTFTA
+1043 
-1050 DNSTA
+1050 
-1055 KVSALE
+1055 
-1061 VIDNNAA
+1061 
-1068 ADGTDTTRVR
+1068 
-1078 VTVKDA
+1078 
-1084 HENPVA
+1084 
-1090 GQAVS
+1090 
-1095 FDAGTGVIIPA
+1095 
-1106 TAETGKD
+1106 
-1113 GTVTVS
+1113 
-1119 QTSLKAGEF
+1119 
-1128 QVNAT
+1128 
-1133 IGDNWLHAKSVLV
+1133 
-1146 TFTADSSTAKVS
+1146 
-1158 ALEVIDNNAV
+1158 
-1168 ADGTDTTRVRVTV
+1168 
-1181 KDAHENPVVGQVVS
+1181 
-1195 FDAGTGVIIP
+1195 
-1205 ATAETGKDGTVT
+1205 
-1217 VSQTS
+1217 
-1222 LKAGEFQV
+1222 
-1230 NATIGDNWLH
+1230 
-1240 AKSVLVTFT
+1240 
-1249 ADSSTAKVSAL
+1249 
-1260 EVIDNNAV
+1260 
-1268 ADGTDTTRVRVTV
+1268 
-1281 KDAHEN
+1281 
-1287 PLAGQVVNFRAGEGV
+1287 
-1302 ILPATAETGKDGTV
+1302 
-1316 TVSQTSLKAGEFRVE
+1316 
-1331 ATTGDNWTQAKSGQV
+1331 
-1346 TFTADSSTAKVS
+1346 
-1358 ALEVIDNNAVADGT
+1358 
-1372 DTTRVR
+1372 
-1378 VTVKDAHEN
+1378 
-1387 PLAGQVV
+1387 
-1394 NFRAGEGVIL
+1394 
-1404 PATATTEKDGTV
+1404 
-1416 TVSQTSLKAGEF
+1416 
-1428 RVEATTG
+1428 
-1435 DNWTQAKSGQVTFTA
+1435 
-1450 DNSTAKV
+1450 
-1457 SALEVIDNNAVA
+1457 
-1469 DGTDTTRV
+1469 
-1477 RVTVKDAHE
+1477 
-1486 NPLAGQVVNFRAGE
+1486 
-1500 GVILPATATT
+1500 
-1510 DKDGTV
+1510 
-1516 TVSQTSLKAGEF
+1516 
-1528 RVEATT
+1528 
-1534 GDNWTQAKS
+1534 
-1543 GQVTFTA
+1543 VTFTA

-1658 VDEPESVQAD
+1658 IDEPESVQAD

-1692 NWIFPGALATKI
+1692 NWIFPEALATKI

-1837 KVSESVKDSKTL
+1837 KVSDSVKDSKTL

-1939 YTVTPVVDRVELSA
+1939 YTVTPIVDRVELSA

-1995 GTIYRSSANTT
+1995 GTIYRSIANTT
-2006 VDSASLELTDTTL
+2006 VDNASLELTDATL
-2019 INQKVSVEIIDSHNP
+2019 INQKVSVEIIDSQN
-2034 SVRLESDSVT
+2034 SSMRLESDSVT
-2044 IRGTPSASDV
+2044 IRGTPSASNV
-2054 KIKGDPVYGN
+2054 QIKGDPVYGN

-2089 SQNSYD
+2089 SENIYD

-2100 IPGATGR
+2100 ITGATGR

-2188 ASWDEFSGRYRNL
+2188 ASWDEFSGRYRDL

-2229 TLGSQRTGGTAYSDP
+2229 TLGSQRTGDTAYSAP

>member
-16 WIILLHYLFSIF
+16 WIILFHYLFSIF

-36 RAQTETHATI
+36 RAQTETHATV

-92 WLNNIGGKAR
+92 WLNHTGGKAR

-149 VGLGWR
+149 VGLAWR

-296 RDNFSVG
+296 RENFSVG

-422 EHILSSASYHLT
+422 EHVLSSASYHLT

-443 VEGVAIK
+443 VESVAIK

-480 RWYDAD
+480 RWYDAV
-486 SGELLKEGS
+486 SGETLKEGS
-495 ATYEVQTR
+495 AKYEVQTR
-503 DMARSVIF
+503 DMARSVVF
-511 EVTPVNKKGI
+511 EVTPFNKKGI
-521 AGNSVSATVKGSAKL
+521 AGNSGSANVNGSAKL
-536 GALHIGLMTPGEV
+536 GALHVGLMTPGEV

-572 NAKEEAVEGLTV
+572 NDKEEAVEGLTV

-644 HSYMK
+644 YSHMK

-655 KANRLTFIQPPEH
+655 KADRLTFIQPPEH
-668 VMVGAAQPF
+668 AMVGAAQPF

-699 NGHPTDQ
+699 NGQPIDQ

-784 HENPVAGQVVNF
+784 HENPVAGQAVNFRAAEGVVLPATATTEKDGTVTVSQTSLKAGEFRVEATTGDSWTQAKSGLVTFTADSSTANVSALEVIDNNAAADGTDATRVRVTVKDAHENPVAGQAVNFRSGEGVVLPATATTEEDGTVTVSQSSLKAGEFRVEATTGDSWTQAKSGLVTFTADSSTANVSALEVIDNNAAADGTDTTRVRVTVKDAHENPVAGQVVNF
-796 RAGEGVILPATATT
+796 RAGEGVVLPATATT

-843 GLVTFTADNSTAKVS
+843 GLVTFTADSSTAKVS

-872 DTTRVRVT
+872 DATRVRVT

-895 FRAGEGVILPAT
+895 FRAGEGV
-907 ATTEKDGT
+907 
-915 VTVSQTSLKAGEF
+915 V
-928 RVEATTGDNWTQAK
+928 
-942 SGQVTFTAD
+942 
-951 SSTAKVSALEVIDNN
+951 
-966 AAADGTDTT
+966 
-975 RVRVTV
+975 
-981 KDAHENPVAGQVVN
+981 
-995 FRAGEGV
+995 
-1002 ILPATAT
+1002 LPATAT

-1050 DNSTA
+1050 DSSTANVSALEVIDNSAAADGTDATRVRVTVKDAHENPVAGQAVNFRSGEGVVLPATATTEKDGTVTVSQTSLKAGEFRVEATTGDNWTQAKSGLVTFTADSSTA

-1061 VIDNNAA
+1061 VIDNSAV

-1119 QTSLKAGEF
+1119 QTSQKAGEF

-1133 IGDNWLHAKSVLV
+1133 IGDNWLHAKSGLV

-1158 ALEVIDNNAV
+1158 ALEVIDNSAV

-1181 KDAHENPVVGQVVS
+1181 KDAHENPVAGQAVS
-1195 FDAGTGVIIP
+1195 FDAGTGVII
-1205 ATAETGKDGTVT
+1205 
-1217 VSQTS
+1217 
-1222 LKAGEFQV
+1222 
-1230 NATIGDNWLH
+1230 
-1240 AKSVLVTFT
+1240 
-1249 ADSSTAKVSAL
+1249 
-1260 EVIDNNAV
+1260 
-1268 ADGTDTTRVRVTV
+1268 
-1281 KDAHEN
+1281 
-1287 PLAGQVVNFRAGEGV
+1287 
-1302 ILPATAETGKDGTV
+1302 
-1316 TVSQTSLKAGEFRVE
+1316 
-1331 ATTGDNWTQAKSGQV
+1331 
-1346 TFTADSSTAKVS
+1346 
-1358 ALEVIDNNAVADGT
+1358 
-1372 DTTRVR
+1372 
-1378 VTVKDAHEN
+1378 
-1387 PLAGQVV
+1387 
-1394 NFRAGEGVIL
+1394 

-1435 DNWTQAKSGQVTFTA
+1435 DNWTQAKSG
-1450 DNSTAKV
+1450 
-1457 SALEVIDNNAVA
+1457 L
-1469 DGTDTTRV
+1469 
-1477 RVTVKDAHE
+1477 
-1486 NPLAGQVVNFRAGE
+1486 
-1500 GVILPATATT
+1500 
-1510 DKDGTV
+1510 
-1516 TVSQTSLKAGEF
+1516 
-1528 RVEATT
+1528 
-1534 GDNWTQAKS
+1534 
-1543 GQVTFTA
+1543 VTFTA
-1550 DSSTAKVSALEVI
+1550 DSSTAKVSALEVM
-1563 DNNAAADG
+1563 DNNAVADG

-1621 SQKAG
+1621 SQKAGEFQVNATIGDNWLHAKSGLVTFTADNSTAKVSALEVMDNNAVADGTDTTRVRVTVKDAHENPVAGQAVSFDAGTGVIIPATATTEKDGTVTVSQASQKAG

-1772 LTVTAKDKGGVL
+1772 LTVTAKDKGGLL

-1995 GTIYRSSANTT
+1995 GTIYHSSANTT

-2019 INQKVSVEIIDSHNP
+2019 INQKVSVEIIDSHN
-2034 SVRLESDSVT
+2034 SSMRLESDSVT

-2157 IENEARVGNTIEA
+2157 IVNEARVGNTIEA

-2188 ASWDEFSGRYRNL
+2188 ASWDEFSGHYRNL

>member
-1 MPSVSYCSLRQKLSV
+1 
-16 WIILLHYLFSIF
+16 
-28 LLTVPPVA
+28 
-36 RAQTETHATI
+36 
-46 ESESNQPLR
+46 
-55 DKMAGMWGSA
+55 
-65 QQNGAGDALRG
+65 
-76 AANSEVNAAL
+76 
-86 TQEVEA
+86 
-92 WLNNIGGKAR
+92 
-102 VTADV
+102 
-107 GIGGSDSRDFGLDY
+107 
-121 LWPVKIW
+121 
-128 QHDIL
+128 
-133 FTQMSAHRWNE
+133 
-144 RDILN
+144 
-149 VGLGWR
+149 
-155 HTFNPHLMA
+155 
-164 GGNLFFDQDV
+164 
-174 TRHHNRMGAG
+174 
-184 AELWSDGIRASAN
+184 
-197 YYLPLSGW
+197 
-205 RHSDDSMF
+205 
-213 NDDPDR
+213 
-219 YELYERA
+219 
-226 ARGWD
+226 
-231 LNLETA
+231 
-237 LSQHVALKLGWF
+237 
-249 QWYGDKVDVNGS
+249 
-261 RSEASHNPHG
+261 
-271 LNLGLKWQPVPLVG
+271 
-285 VSAEQSMISGQ
+285 MISGQ

-356 YFSPTEKTTQA
+356 YFTPTEKTTQA
-367 GVPLLHAVKGGQG
+367 GVPLLHVVKGGQG
-380 GVIRYTSSSTAIATV
+380 GVIRYISSNTTIATV

-422 EHILSSASYHLT
+422 QHVLSSASYHLT

-450 GDMSPGQILEGSYLY
+450 GDMSPGKILEGSYLY
-465 KSNEGEDEDPEKTRL
+465 KSNEGEDEDPEQTRL

-486 SGELLKEGS
+486 SGVVLKEGS
-495 ATYEVQTR
+495 TTYEVQTR
-503 DMARSVIF
+503 DMARTVIF

-521 AGNSVSATVKGSAKL
+521 AGNSGSATVNGSAKL

-572 NAKEEAVEGLTV
+572 NDKEEAVEGLTV

-644 HSYMK
+644 HSHMK

-668 VMVGAAQPF
+668 AMVGAAQSF

-699 NGHPTDQ
+699 NGQPIEQPT
-706 LSHTNDRGEASITLT
+706 HTNDRGEASIILT

-732 TATVE
+732 TAAVE

-784 HENPVAGQVVNF
+784 HENPVAGQAVNF

-843 GLVTFTADNSTAKVS
+843 GL
-858 ALEVIDNNAAADGT
+858 
-872 DTTRVRVT
+872 
-880 VKDAHEN
+880 
-887 PVAGQVVN
+887 
-895 FRAGEGVILPAT
+895 
-907 ATTEKDGT
+907 
-915 VTVSQTSLKAGEF
+915 
-928 RVEATTGDNWTQAK
+928 
-942 SGQVTFTAD
+942 
-951 SSTAKVSALEVIDNN
+951 
-966 AAADGTDTT
+966 
-975 RVRVTV
+975 
-981 KDAHENPVAGQVVN
+981 
-995 FRAGEGV
+995 
-1002 ILPATAT
+1002 
-1009 TEKDGTVTVSQT
+1009 
-1021 SLKAGEFRV
+1021 
-1030 EATTGDNWTQAKS
+1030 
-1043 GLVTFTA
+1043 
-1050 DNSTA
+1050 
-1055 KVSALE
+1055 
-1061 VIDNNAA
+1061 
-1068 ADGTDTTRVR
+1068 
-1078 VTVKDA
+1078 
-1084 HENPVA
+1084 
-1090 GQAVS
+1090 
-1095 FDAGTGVIIPA
+1095 
-1106 TAETGKD
+1106 
-1113 GTVTVS
+1113 
-1119 QTSLKAGEF
+1119 
-1128 QVNAT
+1128 
-1133 IGDNWLHAKSVLV
+1133 
-1146 TFTADSSTAKVS
+1146 
-1158 ALEVIDNNAV
+1158 
-1168 ADGTDTTRVRVTV
+1168 
-1181 KDAHENPVVGQVVS
+1181 
-1195 FDAGTGVIIP
+1195 
-1205 ATAETGKDGTVT
+1205 
-1217 VSQTS
+1217 
-1222 LKAGEFQV
+1222 
-1230 NATIGDNWLH
+1230 
-1240 AKSVLVTFT
+1240 
-1249 ADSSTAKVSAL
+1249 
-1260 EVIDNNAV
+1260 
-1268 ADGTDTTRVRVTV
+1268 
-1281 KDAHEN
+1281 
-1287 PLAGQVVNFRAGEGV
+1287 
-1302 ILPATAETGKDGTV
+1302 
-1316 TVSQTSLKAGEFRVE
+1316 
-1331 ATTGDNWTQAKSGQV
+1331 
-1346 TFTADSSTAKVS
+1346 
-1358 ALEVIDNNAVADGT
+1358 
-1372 DTTRVR
+1372 
-1378 VTVKDAHEN
+1378 
-1387 PLAGQVV
+1387 
-1394 NFRAGEGVIL
+1394 
-1404 PATATTEKDGTV
+1404 
-1416 TVSQTSLKAGEF
+1416 
-1428 RVEATTG
+1428 
-1435 DNWTQAKSGQVTFTA
+1435 
-1450 DNSTAKV
+1450 
-1457 SALEVIDNNAVA
+1457 
-1469 DGTDTTRV
+1469 
-1477 RVTVKDAHE
+1477 
-1486 NPLAGQVVNFRAGE
+1486 
-1500 GVILPATATT
+1500 
-1510 DKDGTV
+1510 
-1516 TVSQTSLKAGEF
+1516 
-1528 RVEATT
+1528 
-1534 GDNWTQAKS
+1534 
-1543 GQVTFTA
+1543 VTFTA

-1658 VDEPESVQAD
+1658 IDEPESVQAD

-1692 NWIFPGALATKI
+1692 NWIFPEALATKI

-1837 KVSESVKDSKTL
+1837 KVSDSVKDSKTL

-1939 YTVTPVVDRVELSA
+1939 YTVTPIVDRVELSA

-1995 GTIYRSSANTT
+1995 GTIYRSIANTT
-2006 VDSASLELTDTTL
+2006 VDNASLELTDATL
-2019 INQKVSVEIIDSHNP
+2019 INQKVSVEIIDSQN
-2034 SVRLESDSVT
+2034 SSMRLESDSVT
-2044 IRGTPSASDV
+2044 IRGTPSASNV
-2054 KIKGDPVYGN
+2054 QIKGDPVYGN

-2089 SQNSYD
+2089 SENIYD

-2100 IPGATGR
+2100 ITGATGR

-2188 ASWDEFSGRYRNL
+2188 ASWDEFSGRYRDL

-2229 TLGSQRTGGTAYSDP
+2229 TLGSQRTGDTAYSAP

>member
-1 MPSVSYCSLRQKLSV
+1 
-16 WIILLHYLFSIF
+16 
-28 LLTVPPVA
+28 
-36 RAQTETHATI
+36 
-46 ESESNQPLR
+46 
-55 DKMAGMWGSA
+55 MAGMWGSA

-323 AALPSLM
+323 SALPSLM

-422 EHILSSASYHLT
+422 EHVLSSASYHLT

-480 RWYDAD
+480 RWYDAV
-486 SGELLKEGS
+486 SGETLKEGS

-503 DMARSVIF
+503 DMARSVVF
-511 EVTPVNKKGI
+511 EVTPFNKKGI
-521 AGNSVSATVKGSAKL
+521 AGNSGSANVNGSAKL
-536 GALHIGLMTPGEV
+536 GALHVGLMTPGEV

-572 NAKEEAVEGLTV
+572 NDKEEAVEGLTV

-644 HSYMK
+644 YSHMK

-655 KANRLTFIQPPEH
+655 KADRLTFIQPPEH
-668 VMVGAAQPF
+668 AMVGAAQPF

-699 NGHPTDQ
+699 NGQPIDQ

-737 GGNPVTVKIPLV
+737 GGNPVTVKIPMV

-765 NAAADGTDTT
+765 SAAADGTDTT

-784 HENPVAGQVVNF
+784 HENPVAGQAVNF
-796 RAGEGVILPATATT
+796 RSGEGVVLPATATT

-843 GLVTFTADNSTAKVS
+843 GLVTFTAD
-858 ALEVIDNNAAADGT
+858 
-872 DTTRVRVT
+872 
-880 VKDAHEN
+880 
-887 PVAGQVVN
+887 
-895 FRAGEGVILPAT
+895 
-907 ATTEKDGT
+907 
-915 VTVSQTSLKAGEF
+915 
-928 RVEATTGDNWTQAK
+928 
-942 SGQVTFTAD
+942 
-951 SSTAKVSALEVIDNN
+951 SSTAKVSALEVIDN
-966 AAADGTDTT
+966 
-975 RVRVTV
+975 
-981 KDAHENPVAGQVVN
+981 
-995 FRAGEGV
+995 
-1002 ILPATAT
+1002 
-1009 TEKDGTVTVSQT
+1009 
-1021 SLKAGEFRV
+1021 
-1030 EATTGDNWTQAKS
+1030 
-1043 GLVTFTA
+1043 
-1050 DNSTA
+1050 
-1055 KVSALE
+1055 SA
-1061 VIDNNAA
+1061 V
-1068 ADGTDTTRVR
+1068 
-1078 VTVKDA
+1078 
-1084 HENPVA
+1084 
-1090 GQAVS
+1090 
-1095 FDAGTGVIIPA
+1095 
-1106 TAETGKD
+1106 
-1113 GTVTVS
+1113 
-1119 QTSLKAGEF
+1119 
-1128 QVNAT
+1128 
-1133 IGDNWLHAKSVLV
+1133 
-1146 TFTADSSTAKVS
+1146 
-1158 ALEVIDNNAV
+1158 
-1168 ADGTDTTRVRVTV
+1168 
-1181 KDAHENPVVGQVVS
+1181 
-1195 FDAGTGVIIP
+1195 
-1205 ATAETGKDGTVT
+1205 
-1217 VSQTS
+1217 
-1222 LKAGEFQV
+1222 
-1230 NATIGDNWLH
+1230 
-1240 AKSVLVTFT
+1240 
-1249 ADSSTAKVSAL
+1249 
-1260 EVIDNNAV
+1260 
-1268 ADGTDTTRVRVTV
+1268 
-1281 KDAHEN
+1281 
-1287 PLAGQVVNFRAGEGV
+1287 
-1302 ILPATAETGKDGTV
+1302 
-1316 TVSQTSLKAGEFRVE
+1316 
-1331 ATTGDNWTQAKSGQV
+1331 
-1346 TFTADSSTAKVS
+1346 
-1358 ALEVIDNNAVADGT
+1358 
-1372 DTTRVR
+1372 
-1378 VTVKDAHEN
+1378 
-1387 PLAGQVV
+1387 
-1394 NFRAGEGVIL
+1394 
-1404 PATATTEKDGTV
+1404 
-1416 TVSQTSLKAGEF
+1416 
-1428 RVEATTG
+1428 
-1435 DNWTQAKSGQVTFTA
+1435 
-1450 DNSTAKV
+1450 
-1457 SALEVIDNNAVA
+1457 
-1469 DGTDTTRV
+1469 
-1477 RVTVKDAHE
+1477 
-1486 NPLAGQVVNFRAGE
+1486 
-1500 GVILPATATT
+1500 
-1510 DKDGTV
+1510 
-1516 TVSQTSLKAGEF
+1516 
-1528 RVEATT
+1528 
-1534 GDNWTQAKS
+1534 
-1543 GQVTFTA
+1543 
-1550 DSSTAKVSALEVI
+1550 
-1563 DNNAAADG
+1563 ADG

-1637 WLHAKSVLVN
+1637 WLHAKSGLVTFTADSSTANVSALEVIDNSAVADGTDTTRVRVTVKDAHENPVAGQAVSFDAGTGVIIPATATTEKDGTVTVSQTSLKAGEFQVNATIGDNWLHAKSGLVTFTADSSTAKVSALEVIDNSAVADGTDTTRVRVTVKDAHENPVAGQVVNFRAGEGVVLPATATTEKDGTVTVSQTSLKAGEFRVEATTGDNWTQAKSGLVTFTADSSTAKVSALEVIDNSAVADGTDTTRVRVTVKDAHENPVAGQAVNFRSGEGVVLPATATTEKDGTVTVSQTSLKAGEFRVEATTGDNWTQAKSGLVTFTADSSTAKVSALEVIDNSAVADGTDTTRVRVTVKDAHENPVAGQAVSFDAGTGVIIPATAETGKDGTVTVSQTSQKAGEFQVNATIGDNWLHAKSGLVTFTADSSTANVSALEVIDNSAVADGTDTTRVRVTVKDAHENPVAGQAVSFDAGTGVIIPATATTEKDGTVTVSQTSLKAGEFQVNATIGDNWLHAKSGLVTFTADSSTAKVSALEVIDNSAVADGTDTTRVRVTVKDAHENPVAGQVVNFRAGEGVVLPATATTEKDGTVTVSQTSLKAGEFRVEATTGDNWTQAKSGLVTFTADSSTAKVSALEVIDNSAVADGTDTTRVRVTVKDAHENPVAGQAVSFDAGTGVIIPATAETGKDGTVTVSQTSQKAGEFQVSATIGDNWLHAKSGLVN

-1658 VDEPESVQAD
+1658 VDEPKSVQAD

-1738 ENNVEDSSSIALPPV
+1738 ENNIEDSSSIALPPV

-1826 FGAMGGYTLTA
+1826 LGAMGGYTLTA
-1837 KVSESVKDSKTL
+1837 KVSESVKDSQTL

-1920 VETEKGNYP
+1920 TETEKGNYP

-1939 YTVTPVVDRVELSA
+1939 YTVTPIVDRVELSA

-1960 MAQKPWIAGTPQI
+1960 TAQKPWIAGTPQI

-1995 GTIYRSSANTT
+1995 GTIYRSSANTS
-2006 VDSASLELTDTTL
+2006 VDNASLELTDTTL
-2019 INQKVSVEIIDSHNP
+2019 INQKVSVEIIDSHN
-2034 SVRLESDSVT
+2034 SSLRLESDSVT

-2157 IENEARVGNTIEA
+2157 IVNEARVGNTIEA

-2188 ASWDEFSGRYRNL
+2188 ASWDEFSGHYRNL

>member
-1 MPSVSYCSLRQKLSV
+1 
-16 WIILLHYLFSIF
+16 
-28 LLTVPPVA
+28 
-36 RAQTETHATI
+36 
-46 ESESNQPLR
+46 
-55 DKMAGMWGSA
+55 MAGVWGSA

-76 AANSEVNAAL
+76 VANSEVNAAL

-92 WLNNIGGKAR
+92 WLNHTGGKAR

-133 FTQMSAHRWNE
+133 FTQMSAHRWND

-174 TRHHNRMGAG
+174 TRHHNRMGIG
-184 AELWSDGIRASAN
+184 GELWSDSIRTSAN

-237 LSQHVALKLGWF
+237 LSQHVALKMGWF

-323 AALPSLM
+323 VALPSLM

-356 YFSPTEKTTQA
+356 YFSPTEKITQA

-380 GVIRYTSSSTAIATV
+380 GIIRYSSSSTTIATV

-422 EHILSSASYHLT
+422 EHVLSSASYHLT

-443 VEGVAIK
+443 VEGVAIQ
-450 GDMSPGQILEGSYLY
+450 GDMSPGQTLTGSYLY
-465 KSNEGEDEDPEKTRL
+465 KSNEGEDEDLKQTRL

-486 SGELLKEGS
+486 SGEVLKEGHAAEKDS
-495 ATYEVQTR
+495 AEYEVKTR
-503 DMARSVIF
+503 DMARSVAF
-511 EVTPVNKKGI
+511 EVTPFNKKGTE
-521 AGNSVSATVKGSAKL
+521 GKSGSAKVNGSAKL
-536 GALHIGLMTPGEV
+536 GTLHVGLMAPGEV

-572 NAKEEAVEGLTV
+572 NDKEEALEGLIV
-584 YWTSQNALGH
+584 YWASQNALGH
-594 LSQHV
+594 LSQRV
-599 THTDP
+599 TQTDS
-604 KGQTSVSV
+604 KGQTSVNL
-612 EEIMSSGQDQ
+612 EEILSSGQDQ

-631 AGYSGNVTEDNGR
+631 AGYSGNAAEDDGR
-644 HSYMK
+644 HSHMK

-655 KANRLTFIQPPEH
+655 KASSLTFIQPPEH
-668 VMVGAAQPF
+668 VLVGAVQPF
-677 TVKLTDQDGE
+677 TVKVTDQDGE
-687 DFKTSVDIAWQS
+687 DFKTSVDIVWQS
-699 NGHPTDQ
+699 NGQPIDQPT
-706 LSHTNDRGEASITLT
+706 HTNNQGEASISLT

-732 TATVE
+732 TASVE
-737 GGNPVTVKIPLV
+737 GGNPVTAKIPLV

-755 KVSALEVIDN
+755 KVSALEVVDN
-765 NAAADGTDTT
+765 SAVADGTDTT
-775 RVRVTVKDA
+775 SVRVTVKDA

-796 RAGEGVILPATATT
+796 RAGAGIVIPATATT
-810 EKDGTV
+810 EQDGTV
-816 TVSQTSLKAGEF
+816 TVTQTSLKAGEF
-828 RVEATTGDNWTQAKS
+828 RVDAVTGNDWTQAKY
-843 GLVTFTADNSTAKVS
+843 GLVNFDPDNSTAKVS
-858 ALEVIDNNAAADGT
+858 TLEVVDNSAVADGT
-872 DTTRVRVT
+872 DTTSVRVT

-895 FRAGEGVILPAT
+895 FRAGAGIVIPAT
-907 ATTEKDGT
+907 ATTEQDGT
-915 VTVSQTSLKAGEF
+915 VTVTQTSLKAGEF
-928 RVEATTGDNWTQAK
+928 RVDAVTGNDWTQAK
-942 SGQVTFTAD
+942 YGLVNFD
-951 SSTAKVSALEVIDNN
+951 PDNSTAKVSTLEVVDNS
-966 AAADGTDTT
+966 AVADGTDTT
-975 RVRVTV
+975 SVRVTV

-995 FRAGEGV
+995 FRAGAGIV
-1002 ILPATAT
+1002 IPATAT
-1009 TEKDGTVTVSQT
+1009 TEQDGTVTVTQT

-1030 EATTGDNWTQAKS
+1030 DAVTGNDWTQAKY
-1043 GLVTFTA
+1043 GLVNFDP

-1061 VIDNNAA
+1061 VVDNSAV
-1068 ADGTDTTRVR
+1068 ADGTDTTSVR

-1090 GQAVS
+1090 GQ
-1095 FDAGTGVIIPA
+1095 
-1106 TAETGKD
+1106 
-1113 GTVTVS
+1113 
-1119 QTSLKAGEF
+1119 
-1128 QVNAT
+1128 
-1133 IGDNWLHAKSVLV
+1133 
-1146 TFTADSSTAKVS
+1146 
-1158 ALEVIDNNAV
+1158 
-1168 ADGTDTTRVRVTV
+1168 
-1181 KDAHENPVVGQVVS
+1181 
-1195 FDAGTGVIIP
+1195 
-1205 ATAETGKDGTVT
+1205 
-1217 VSQTS
+1217 
-1222 LKAGEFQV
+1222 
-1230 NATIGDNWLH
+1230 
-1240 AKSVLVTFT
+1240 
-1249 ADSSTAKVSAL
+1249 
-1260 EVIDNNAV
+1260 
-1268 ADGTDTTRVRVTV
+1268 
-1281 KDAHEN
+1281 
-1287 PLAGQVVNFRAGEGV
+1287 VVNFRAGAGIV
-1302 ILPATAETGKDGTV
+1302 IPATATTEQDGTV
-1316 TVSQTSLKAGEFRVE
+1316 TVTQTSLKAGEFRVD
-1331 ATTGDNWTQAKSGQV
+1331 AVTGNDWTQAKYGLV
-1346 TFTADSSTAKVS
+1346 NFDPDNSTAKVS
-1358 ALEVIDNNAVADGT
+1358 TLEVVDNSAVADGT
-1372 DTTRVR
+1372 DTT
-1378 VTVKDAHEN
+1378 
-1387 PLAGQVV
+1387 
-1394 NFRAGEGVIL
+1394 
-1404 PATATTEKDGTV
+1404 
-1416 TVSQTSLKAGEF
+1416 S
-1428 RVEATTG
+1428 
-1435 DNWTQAKSGQVTFTA
+1435 
-1450 DNSTAKV
+1450 
-1457 SALEVIDNNAVA
+1457 
-1469 DGTDTTRV
+1469 
-1477 RVTVKDAHE
+1477 
-1486 NPLAGQVVNFRAGE
+1486 
-1500 GVILPATATT
+1500 
-1510 DKDGTV
+1510 
-1516 TVSQTSLKAGEF
+1516 
-1528 RVEATT
+1528 
-1534 GDNWTQAKS
+1534 
-1543 GQVTFTA
+1543 
-1550 DSSTAKVSALEVI
+1550 
-1563 DNNAAADG
+1563 
-1571 TDTTRVRVTVK
+1571 VRVTVK
-1582 DAHENPVAGQA
+1582 DAHENPVAGQ
-1593 VSFDAGTGVIIPAT
+1593 VVNFRAGAGIVIPAT
-1607 AETGKDGT
+1607 ATTEQDGT
-1615 VTVSQT
+1615 VTVTQTSLKAGEFRVDAVTGNDWTQAKYGLVNFDPDNSTAKVSTLEVVDNSAVADGTDTTSVRVTVKDAHENPVAGQVVNFRAGAGIVVPATATTEQDGTVTVTQT

-1626 EFQVNATIGDN
+1626 EFRVDAVTGDN
-1637 WLHAKSVLVN
+1637 WTHAKSVLVN

-1658 VDEPESVQAD
+1658 IDVPESVQAD

-1692 NWIFPGALATKI
+1692 NWSFSELLATKI

-1709 TMTNN
+1709 TMTNDT
-1714 SGVAKLTLQM
+1714 GVAKLTLQM
-1724 GTVKAENLVVTAKS
+1724 GTLKAENLVVTAKS
-1738 ENNVEDSSSIALPPV
+1738 ENNIENSSSIALSPV

-1759 TMASTARVDEPVT
+1759 SMASTARVDEPVT
-1772 LTVTAKDKGGVL
+1772 LTVTAKDKGGIL
-1784 MPGAVVTFSSNHPD
+1784 MPGAVVAFSSNHPD

-1849 QLSVGQIDYAK
+1849 QLSVGQIDHAQ
-1860 SSLTPVSDTMVV
+1860 SSLTPVSDTIVV

-1882 KDKFGNPVSGLTGRI
+1882 KDKFGNPITGLTGRI

-1920 VETEKGNYP
+1920 AETEKGNYP

-1934 TRADT
+1934 TRADI
-1939 YTVTPVVDRVELSA
+1939 YSVTPIVDRVELSA

-1960 MAQKPWIAGTPQI
+1960 MAQKPWIVGTPQI

-1995 GTIYRSSANTT
+1995 GSIYRSSTNIA
-2006 VDSASLELTDTTL
+2006 VDNASLELTDITL
-2019 INQKVSVEIIDSHNP
+2019 VNQKVSVEIIDSQN
-2034 SVRLESDSVT
+2034 SSLRLESDSVT
-2044 IRGTPSASDV
+2044 IRGTPSVSNV
-2054 KIKGDPVYGN
+2054 KIKGDSVYGN
-2064 QISVDYVYQANGG
+2064 QISVDYDYHANGG

-2089 SQNSYD
+2089 SQNIYD

-2122 SVTPRG
+2122 SVTPGG
-2128 SAGGSGAKVFND
+2128 SAGGSGVKVFND

-2157 IENEARVGNTIEA
+2157 IKNEARVGNTIEA

-2188 ASWDEFSGRYRNL
+2188 ASWDEFSGRYRDL
-2201 DGETGKTLYIKE
+2201 DGENGKTLYIKE
-2213 AYGFLKDIRV
+2213 AYGFLKNIRV

-2229 TLGSQRTGGTAYSDP
+2229 TLGSQRKGDTAYSDP

>member
-16 WIILLHYLFSIF
+16 WIILFHYLFSIF

-36 RAQTETHATI
+36 RAQTETHATV

-92 WLNNIGGKAR
+92 WLNHTGGKAR

-149 VGLGWR
+149 VGLAWR

-296 RDNFSVG
+296 RENFSVG

-422 EHILSSASYHLT
+422 EHVLSSASYHLT

-443 VEGVAIK
+443 VESVAIK

-480 RWYDAD
+480 RWYDAV
-486 SGELLKEGS
+486 SGETLKEGS
-495 ATYEVQTR
+495 AKYEVQTR
-503 DMARSVIF
+503 DMARSVVF
-511 EVTPVNKKGI
+511 EVTPFNKKGI
-521 AGNSVSATVKGSAKL
+521 AGNSGSANVNGSAKL
-536 GALHIGLMTPGEV
+536 GALHVGLMTPGEV

-572 NAKEEAVEGLTV
+572 NDKEEAVEGLTV

-644 HSYMK
+644 YSHMK

-655 KANRLTFIQPPEH
+655 KADRLTFIQPPEH
-668 VMVGAAQPF
+668 AMVGAAQPF

-699 NGHPTDQ
+699 NGQPIDQ

-749 ADVATA
+749 ADVA
-755 KVSALEVIDN
+755 
-765 NAAADGTDTT
+765 
-775 RVRVTVKDA
+775 
-784 HENPVAGQVVNF
+784 
-796 RAGEGVILPATATT
+796 
-810 EKDGTV
+810 
-816 TVSQTSLKAGEF
+816 
-828 RVEATTGDNWTQAKS
+828 
-843 GLVTFTADNSTAKVS
+843 
-858 ALEVIDNNAAADGT
+858 
-872 DTTRVRVT
+872 
-880 VKDAHEN
+880 
-887 PVAGQVVN
+887 
-895 FRAGEGVILPAT
+895 
-907 ATTEKDGT
+907 
-915 VTVSQTSLKAGEF
+915 
-928 RVEATTGDNWTQAK
+928 
-942 SGQVTFTAD
+942 
-951 SSTAKVSALEVIDNN
+951 
-966 AAADGTDTT
+966 
-975 RVRVTV
+975 
-981 KDAHENPVAGQVVN
+981 
-995 FRAGEGV
+995 
-1002 ILPATAT
+1002 
-1009 TEKDGTVTVSQT
+1009 
-1021 SLKAGEFRV
+1021 
-1030 EATTGDNWTQAKS
+1030 
-1043 GLVTFTA
+1043 
-1050 DNSTA
+1050 
-1055 KVSALE
+1055 
-1061 VIDNNAA
+1061 
-1068 ADGTDTTRVR
+1068 
-1078 VTVKDA
+1078 
-1084 HENPVA
+1084 
-1090 GQAVS
+1090 
-1095 FDAGTGVIIPA
+1095 
-1106 TAETGKD
+1106 
-1113 GTVTVS
+1113 
-1119 QTSLKAGEF
+1119 
-1128 QVNAT
+1128 
-1133 IGDNWLHAKSVLV
+1133 
-1146 TFTADSSTAKVS
+1146 
-1158 ALEVIDNNAV
+1158 
-1168 ADGTDTTRVRVTV
+1168 
-1181 KDAHENPVVGQVVS
+1181 
-1195 FDAGTGVIIP
+1195 
-1205 ATAETGKDGTVT
+1205 
-1217 VSQTS
+1217 
-1222 LKAGEFQV
+1222 
-1230 NATIGDNWLH
+1230 
-1240 AKSVLVTFT
+1240 
-1249 ADSSTAKVSAL
+1249 
-1260 EVIDNNAV
+1260 
-1268 ADGTDTTRVRVTV
+1268 
-1281 KDAHEN
+1281 
-1287 PLAGQVVNFRAGEGV
+1287 
-1302 ILPATAETGKDGTV
+1302 
-1316 TVSQTSLKAGEFRVE
+1316 
-1331 ATTGDNWTQAKSGQV
+1331 
-1346 TFTADSSTAKVS
+1346 
-1358 ALEVIDNNAVADGT
+1358 
-1372 DTTRVR
+1372 
-1378 VTVKDAHEN
+1378 
-1387 PLAGQVV
+1387 
-1394 NFRAGEGVIL
+1394 
-1404 PATATTEKDGTV
+1404 
-1416 TVSQTSLKAGEF
+1416 
-1428 RVEATTG
+1428 
-1435 DNWTQAKSGQVTFTA
+1435 
-1450 DNSTAKV
+1450 
-1457 SALEVIDNNAVA
+1457 
-1469 DGTDTTRV
+1469 
-1477 RVTVKDAHE
+1477 
-1486 NPLAGQVVNFRAGE
+1486 
-1500 GVILPATATT
+1500 
-1510 DKDGTV
+1510 
-1516 TVSQTSLKAGEF
+1516 
-1528 RVEATT
+1528 
-1534 GDNWTQAKS
+1534 
-1543 GQVTFTA
+1543 
-1550 DSSTAKVSALEVI
+1550 TAKVSALEVI

-1772 LTVTAKDKGGVL
+1772 LTVTAKDKGGLL

-1995 GTIYRSSANTT
+1995 GTIYHSSANTT

-2019 INQKVSVEIIDSHNP
+2019 INQKVSVEIIDSHN
-2034 SVRLESDSVT
+2034 SSMRLESDSVT

-2157 IENEARVGNTIEA
+2157 IVNEARVGNTIEA

-2188 ASWDEFSGRYRNL
+2188 ASWDEFSGHYRNL

>member
-1 MPSVSYCSLRQKLSV
+1 M
-16 WIILLHYLFSIF
+16 
-28 LLTVPPVA
+28 
-36 RAQTETHATI
+36 
-46 ESESNQPLR
+46 
-55 DKMAGMWGSA
+55 
-65 QQNGAGDALRG
+65 
-76 AANSEVNAAL
+76 
-86 TQEVEA
+86 
-92 WLNNIGGKAR
+92 
-102 VTADV
+102 
-107 GIGGSDSRDFGLDY
+107 
-121 LWPVKIW
+121 
-128 QHDIL
+128 
-133 FTQMSAHRWNE
+133 
-144 RDILN
+144 
-149 VGLGWR
+149 
-155 HTFNPHLMA
+155 
-164 GGNLFFDQDV
+164 
-174 TRHHNRMGAG
+174 
-184 AELWSDGIRASAN
+184 
-197 YYLPLSGW
+197 
-205 RHSDDSMF
+205 
-213 NDDPDR
+213 
-219 YELYERA
+219 
-226 ARGWD
+226 
-231 LNLETA
+231 
-237 LSQHVALKLGWF
+237 
-249 QWYGDKVDVNGS
+249 
-261 RSEASHNPHG
+261 
-271 LNLGLKWQPVPLVG
+271 
-285 VSAEQSMISGQ
+285 
-296 RDNFSVG
+296 
-303 LNFHWE
+303 
-309 FGRKL
+309 
-314 SEMLASENA
+314 
-323 AALPSLM
+323 
-330 QSRTEFVTRNNNI
+330 
-343 VLAYK
+343 
-348 QEEKDRRL
+348 
-356 YFSPTEKTTQA
+356 
-367 GVPLLHAVKGGQG
+367 
-380 GVIRYTSSSTAIATV
+380 
-395 EPGSGLVNPTHRG
+395 
-408 DVTIT
+408 
-413 ATETSPVDP
+413 
-422 EHILSSASYHLT
+422 
-434 VTPGDFAPS
+434 
-443 VEGVAIK
+443 
-450 GDMSPGQILEGSYLY
+450 
-465 KSNEGEDEDPEKTRL
+465 
-480 RWYDAD
+480 
-486 SGELLKEGS
+486 
-495 ATYEVQTR
+495 
-503 DMARSVIF
+503 
-511 EVTPVNKKGI
+511 
-521 AGNSVSATVKGSAKL
+521 
-536 GALHIGLMTPGEV
+536 
-549 RPDGSVKFYVQ
+549 
-560 SNGALQLLTEVK
+560 
-572 NAKEEAVEGLTV
+572 
-584 YWTSQNALGH
+584 
-594 LSQHV
+594 
-599 THTDP
+599 
-604 KGQTSVSV
+604 
-612 EEIMSSGQDQ
+612 
-622 ITASLSPLV
+622 
-631 AGYSGNVTEDNGR
+631 
-644 HSYMK
+644 
-649 LNVNFA
+649 
-655 KANRLTFIQPPEH
+655 
-668 VMVGAAQPF
+668 
-677 TVKLTDQDGE
+677 
-687 DFKTSVDIAWQS
+687 
-699 NGHPTDQ
+699 
-706 LSHTNDRGEASITLT
+706 
-721 APTLVGTDWEV
+721 
-732 TATVE
+732 
-737 GGNPVTVKIPLV
+737 
-749 ADVATA
+749 
-755 KVSALEVIDN
+755 EVIDN

-843 GLVTFTADNSTAKVS
+843 GLVTFTADSSTAKVS
-858 ALEVIDNNAAADGT
+858 ALEVTDNNAAADGT

-887 PVAGQVVN
+887 PVAGQV
-895 FRAGEGVILPAT
+895 
-907 ATTEKDGT
+907 
-915 VTVSQTSLKAGEF
+915 
-928 RVEATTGDNWTQAK
+928 
-942 SGQVTFTAD
+942 
-951 SSTAKVSALEVIDNN
+951 
-966 AAADGTDTT
+966 
-975 RVRVTV
+975 
-981 KDAHENPVAGQVVN
+981 
-995 FRAGEGV
+995 
-1002 ILPATAT
+1002 
-1009 TEKDGTVTVSQT
+1009 
-1021 SLKAGEFRV
+1021 
-1030 EATTGDNWTQAKS
+1030 
-1043 GLVTFTA
+1043 
-1050 DNSTA
+1050 
-1055 KVSALE
+1055 
-1061 VIDNNAA
+1061 
-1068 ADGTDTTRVR
+1068 
-1078 VTVKDA
+1078 
-1084 HENPVA
+1084 
-1090 GQAVS
+1090 
-1095 FDAGTGVIIPA
+1095 
-1106 TAETGKD
+1106 
-1113 GTVTVS
+1113 
-1119 QTSLKAGEF
+1119 
-1128 QVNAT
+1128 
-1133 IGDNWLHAKSVLV
+1133 
-1146 TFTADSSTAKVS
+1146 
-1158 ALEVIDNNAV
+1158 
-1168 ADGTDTTRVRVTV
+1168 
-1181 KDAHENPVVGQVVS
+1181 
-1195 FDAGTGVIIP
+1195 
-1205 ATAETGKDGTVT
+1205 
-1217 VSQTS
+1217 
-1222 LKAGEFQV
+1222 
-1230 NATIGDNWLH
+1230 
-1240 AKSVLVTFT
+1240 
-1249 ADSSTAKVSAL
+1249 
-1260 EVIDNNAV
+1260 
-1268 ADGTDTTRVRVTV
+1268 
-1281 KDAHEN
+1281 
-1287 PLAGQVVNFRAGEGV
+1287 
-1302 ILPATAETGKDGTV
+1302 
-1316 TVSQTSLKAGEFRVE
+1316 
-1331 ATTGDNWTQAKSGQV
+1331 
-1346 TFTADSSTAKVS
+1346 
-1358 ALEVIDNNAVADGT
+1358 
-1372 DTTRVR
+1372 
-1378 VTVKDAHEN
+1378 
-1387 PLAGQVV
+1387 
-1394 NFRAGEGVIL
+1394 
-1404 PATATTEKDGTV
+1404 
-1416 TVSQTSLKAGEF
+1416 
-1428 RVEATTG
+1428 
-1435 DNWTQAKSGQVTFTA
+1435 
-1450 DNSTAKV
+1450 
-1457 SALEVIDNNAVA
+1457 
-1469 DGTDTTRV
+1469 
-1477 RVTVKDAHE
+1477 
-1486 NPLAGQVVNFRAGE
+1486 
-1500 GVILPATATT
+1500 
-1510 DKDGTV
+1510 
-1516 TVSQTSLKAGEF
+1516 
-1528 RVEATT
+1528 
-1534 GDNWTQAKS
+1534 
-1543 GQVTFTA
+1543 
-1550 DSSTAKVSALEVI
+1550 
-1563 DNNAAADG
+1563 
-1571 TDTTRVRVTVK
+1571 
-1582 DAHENPVAGQA
+1582 

-2107 TLKTDR
+2107 TLKTER

>member
-1 MPSVSYCSLRQKLSV
+1 
-16 WIILLHYLFSIF
+16 
-28 LLTVPPVA
+28 
-36 RAQTETHATI
+36 
-46 ESESNQPLR
+46 
-55 DKMAGMWGSA
+55 MAVMWGSA

-422 EHILSSASYHLT
+422 EHVLSSASYHLT

-465 KSNEGEDEDPEKTRL
+465 KSNEGEDEDPEQTRM

-486 SGELLKEGS
+486 SGETLKEGS

-503 DMARSVIF
+503 DMARSVVF
-511 EVTPVNKKGI
+511 EVTPFNKKGI
-521 AGNSVSATVKGSAKL
+521 AGNSGSANVNGSAKL
-536 GALHIGLMTPGEV
+536 GALHVGLMTPGEV

-572 NAKEEAVEGLTV
+572 NDKEEAVEGLTV

-644 HSYMK
+644 YSHMK

-655 KANRLTFIQPPEH
+655 KADRLTFIQPPEH
-668 VMVGAAQPF
+668 AMVGAAQPF

-699 NGHPTDQ
+699 NGQPIDQ

-737 GGNPVTVKIPLV
+737 GGNPVTVKIPMV

-765 NAAADGTDTT
+765 NAAADGTDTTRVMVTVKDAHENPVAGQAVNFRAGEGIILPATATTEEDGTVTVSQTSLKAGEFRVEATTGDNWTQAKSGLVTFTADSSTAKVSALEVIDNSAAADGTDTTRVRVTVKDAHENPVAGQAVNFRAGEGIILPATATTEKDGTVTVSQTSLKAGEFRVEATTGDNWTQAKSGLVTFTADSSTAKVSALEVIDNSAAADGTDAT

-828 RVEATTGDNWTQAKS
+828 RVEATTGDSWTQAKS
-843 GLVTFTADNSTAKVS
+843 GL
-858 ALEVIDNNAAADGT
+858 
-872 DTTRVRVT
+872 
-880 VKDAHEN
+880 
-887 PVAGQVVN
+887 
-895 FRAGEGVILPAT
+895 
-907 ATTEKDGT
+907 
-915 VTVSQTSLKAGEF
+915 
-928 RVEATTGDNWTQAK
+928 
-942 SGQVTFTAD
+942 VTFTAD

-966 AAADGTDTT
+966 AAADGTDAT

-981 KDAHENPVAGQVVN
+981 KDAHENPVAGQAVN
-995 FRAGEGV
+995 FRSGEGV
-1002 ILPATAT
+1002 VLPATAT

-1021 SLKAGEFRV
+1021 SLKAGEFWV

-1043 GLVTFTA
+1043 G
-1050 DNSTA
+1050 
-1055 KVSALE
+1055 
-1061 VIDNNAA
+1061 
-1068 ADGTDTTRVR
+1068 
-1078 VTVKDA
+1078 
-1084 HENPVA
+1084 
-1090 GQAVS
+1090 
-1095 FDAGTGVIIPA
+1095 
-1106 TAETGKD
+1106 
-1113 GTVTVS
+1113 
-1119 QTSLKAGEF
+1119 
-1128 QVNAT
+1128 
-1133 IGDNWLHAKSVLV
+1133 LV

-1287 PLAGQVVNFRAGEGV
+1287 PVAGQVVNFRAGEGV

-1331 ATTGDNWTQAKSGQV
+1331 ATTGDNWTQAKSGLV

-1387 PLAGQVV
+1387 PVAGQVV

-1404 PATATTEKDGTV
+1404 PATATTE
-1416 TVSQTSLKAGEF
+1416 
-1428 RVEATTG
+1428 
-1435 DNWTQAKSGQVTFTA
+1435 
-1450 DNSTAKV
+1450 
-1457 SALEVIDNNAVA
+1457 
-1469 DGTDTTRV
+1469 
-1477 RVTVKDAHE
+1477 
-1486 NPLAGQVVNFRAGE
+1486 
-1500 GVILPATATT
+1500 
-1510 DKDGTV
+1510 
-1516 TVSQTSLKAGEF
+1516 
-1528 RVEATT
+1528 
-1534 GDNWTQAKS
+1534 
-1543 GQVTFTA
+1543 
-1550 DSSTAKVSALEVI
+1550 
-1563 DNNAAADG
+1563 
-1571 TDTTRVRVTVK
+1571 
-1582 DAHENPVAGQA
+1582 
-1593 VSFDAGTGVIIPAT
+1593 
-1607 AETGKDGT
+1607 KDGT

>member
-1 MPSVSYCSLRQKLSV
+1 
-16 WIILLHYLFSIF
+16 
-28 LLTVPPVA
+28 
-36 RAQTETHATI
+36 
-46 ESESNQPLR
+46 
-55 DKMAGMWGSA
+55 MAGMWGSA

-422 EHILSSASYHLT
+422 EHVLSSASYHLT

-443 VEGVAIK
+443 VESVAIK

-465 KSNEGEDEDPEKTRL
+465 KSNEGEDEDPEQTRL
-480 RWYDAD
+480 RWYDAV

-503 DMARSVIF
+503 DMARSVVF
-511 EVTPVNKKGI
+511 EVTPFNKKGI
-521 AGNSVSATVKGSAKL
+521 AGNSGSANVNGSAKL
-536 GALHIGLMTPGEV
+536 GALHVGLMTPGEV

-572 NAKEEAVEGLTV
+572 NDKEEAVEGLTV

-644 HSYMK
+644 YSHMK

-655 KANRLTFIQPPEH
+655 KADRLTFIQPPEH
-668 VMVGAAQPF
+668 AMVGAAQPF

-699 NGHPTDQ
+699 NGQPIDQ

-765 NAAADGTDTT
+765 NAAADGTDTTRVMVTVKDAHENPVAGQAVNFRAGEGIILPATATTEEDGTVTVSQTSLKAGEFRVEATTGDNWTQAKSGLVTFTADSSTAKVSALEVIDNNATADGTDTT

-966 AAADGTDTT
+966 A
-975 RVRVTV
+975 V
-981 KDAHENPVAGQVVN
+981 
-995 FRAGEGV
+995 
-1002 ILPATAT
+1002 
-1009 TEKDGTVTVSQT
+1009 
-1021 SLKAGEFRV
+1021 
-1030 EATTGDNWTQAKS
+1030 
-1043 GLVTFTA
+1043 
-1050 DNSTA
+1050 
-1055 KVSALE
+1055 
-1061 VIDNNAA
+1061 

-1181 KDAHENPVVGQVVS
+1181 KDAHENPVVGLVVS

-1222 LKAGEFQV
+1222 QKAGEFQV

-1287 PLAGQVVNFRAGEGV
+1287 PVAGQVVNFRAGEGV
-1302 ILPATAETGKDGTV
+1302 ILPATATTEKDGTVTVSQTSQKAGEFQVNATIGDNWTQAKSGLVTFTADSSTAKVSALEVIDNNAVADGTDTTRVRVTVKDAHENPLAGQVVNFRAGVGVILPATATTEKDGTV

-1358 ALEVIDNNAVADGT
+1358 ALEVIDNNAV
-1372 DTTRVR
+1372 
-1378 VTVKDAHEN
+1378 
-1387 PLAGQVV
+1387 
-1394 NFRAGEGVIL
+1394 
-1404 PATATTEKDGTV
+1404 
-1416 TVSQTSLKAGEF
+1416 
-1428 RVEATTG
+1428 
-1435 DNWTQAKSGQVTFTA
+1435 
-1450 DNSTAKV
+1450 
-1457 SALEVIDNNAVA
+1457 
-1469 DGTDTTRV
+1469 
-1477 RVTVKDAHE
+1477 
-1486 NPLAGQVVNFRAGE
+1486 
-1500 GVILPATATT
+1500 
-1510 DKDGTV
+1510 
-1516 TVSQTSLKAGEF
+1516 
-1528 RVEATT
+1528 
-1534 GDNWTQAKS
+1534 
-1543 GQVTFTA
+1543 
-1550 DSSTAKVSALEVI
+1550 
-1563 DNNAAADG
+1563 ADG

>member
-422 EHILSSASYHLT
+422 EHVLSSASYHLT

-443 VEGVAIK
+443 VESVAIK

-465 KSNEGEDEDPEKTRL
+465 KSNEGEDEDPEQTRM

-843 GLVTFTADNSTAKVS
+843 GQVTFTADSSTAKVS

-895 FRAGEGVILPAT
+895 FRAGEGVILPET

-981 KDAHENPVAGQVVN
+981 KDAHENPVAGQMVN

-1002 ILPATAT
+1002 ILPATATTDKDGTVTVSQTSLKAGEFRVEATTGDNWTQAKSGLVTFTADSSTAKVSALEVIDNNAVADGTDTTRVRVTVKDAHENPVAGQAVSFDAGTGVIIPATAT

-1050 DNSTA
+1050 DSSTA

-1084 HENPVA
+1084 HENPVS

-1128 QVNAT
+1128 QVNAA

-1181 KDAHENPVVGQVVS
+1181 KDAHENPVAGQVVS

-1230 NATIGDNWLH
+1230 NAAIGDNWLH

-1287 PLAGQVVNFRAGEGV
+1287 PV
-1302 ILPATAETGKDGTV
+1302 
-1316 TVSQTSLKAGEFRVE
+1316 
-1331 ATTGDNWTQAKSGQV
+1331 
-1346 TFTADSSTAKVS
+1346 
-1358 ALEVIDNNAVADGT
+1358 
-1372 DTTRVR
+1372 
-1378 VTVKDAHEN
+1378 
-1387 PLAGQVV
+1387 AGQVV

-1457 SALEVIDNNAVA
+1457 SALEVMDNNAVA

-1486 NPLAGQVVNFRAGE
+1486 NPVV
-1500 GVILPATATT
+1500 
-1510 DKDGTV
+1510 
-1516 TVSQTSLKAGEF
+1516 
-1528 RVEATT
+1528 
-1534 GDNWTQAKS
+1534 
-1543 GQVTFTA
+1543 
-1550 DSSTAKVSALEVI
+1550 
-1563 DNNAAADG
+1563 
-1571 TDTTRVRVTVK
+1571 
-1582 DAHENPVAGQA
+1582 GQA

-1607 AETGKDGT
+1607 ATTEKDGT
-1615 VTVSQT
+1615 VTVSQA

-1647 FVPGKVNRVTF
+1647 FVPGMVNRVTF

-1772 LTVTAKDKGGVL
+1772 LTVTAKDKGGLL

-2213 AYGFLKDIRV
+2213 AYGFLKNIRV

>member
-1 MPSVSYCSLRQKLSV
+1 
-16 WIILLHYLFSIF
+16 
-28 LLTVPPVA
+28 
-36 RAQTETHATI
+36 
-46 ESESNQPLR
+46 
-55 DKMAGMWGSA
+55 MAGMWGSA

>member
-1 MPSVSYCSLRQKLSV
+1 
-16 WIILLHYLFSIF
+16 
-28 LLTVPPVA
+28 
-36 RAQTETHATI
+36 
-46 ESESNQPLR
+46 
-55 DKMAGMWGSA
+55 MAGMWGSA

-102 VTADV
+102 VKADV

-422 EHILSSASYHLT
+422 EHVLSSASYHLT

-443 VEGVAIK
+443 VESVAIK

-480 RWYDAD
+480 RWYDAV
-486 SGELLKEGS
+486 SGETLKEGS

-503 DMARSVIF
+503 DMARSVVF
-511 EVTPVNKKGI
+511 EVTPFNKKGI
-521 AGNSVSATVKGSAKL
+521 AGNSGSANVNGSAKL
-536 GALHIGLMTPGEV
+536 GALHVGLMTPGEV

-572 NAKEEAVEGLTV
+572 NDKEEAVEGLTV

-644 HSYMK
+644 YSHMK

-655 KANRLTFIQPPEH
+655 KADRLTFIQPPEH
-668 VMVGAAQPF
+668 AMVGAAQPF

-699 NGHPTDQ
+699 NGQPIDQ

-784 HENPVAGQVVNF
+784 HENPVAGQAVNF
-796 RAGEGVILPATATT
+796 RAGEGIILPATATT

-843 GLVTFTADNSTAKVS
+843 GLVTFTADSSTAKVS
-858 ALEVIDNNAAADGT
+858 ALEVIDNSAAADGT
-872 DTTRVRVT
+872 DATRVRVT

-895 FRAGEGVILPAT
+895 FRSGEGVVLPAT

-928 RVEATTGDNWTQAK
+928 RVEATTGD
-942 SGQVTFTAD
+942 S
-951 SSTAKVSALEVIDNN
+951 
-966 AAADGTDTT
+966 
-975 RVRVTV
+975 
-981 KDAHENPVAGQVVN
+981 
-995 FRAGEGV
+995 
-1002 ILPATAT
+1002 
-1009 TEKDGTVTVSQT
+1009 
-1021 SLKAGEFRV
+1021 
-1030 EATTGDNWTQAKS
+1030 WTQAKS

-1050 DNSTA
+1050 DVATA

-1061 VIDNNAA
+1061 VIDNS
-1068 ADGTDTTRVR
+1068 
-1078 VTVKDA
+1078 
-1084 HENPVA
+1084 
-1090 GQAVS
+1090 AV
-1095 FDAGTGVIIPA
+1095 
-1106 TAETGKD
+1106 
-1113 GTVTVS
+1113 
-1119 QTSLKAGEF
+1119 
-1128 QVNAT
+1128 
-1133 IGDNWLHAKSVLV
+1133 
-1146 TFTADSSTAKVS
+1146 
-1158 ALEVIDNNAV
+1158 
-1168 ADGTDTTRVRVTV
+1168 
-1181 KDAHENPVVGQVVS
+1181 
-1195 FDAGTGVIIP
+1195 
-1205 ATAETGKDGTVT
+1205 
-1217 VSQTS
+1217 
-1222 LKAGEFQV
+1222 
-1230 NATIGDNWLH
+1230 
-1240 AKSVLVTFT
+1240 
-1249 ADSSTAKVSAL
+1249 
-1260 EVIDNNAV
+1260 
-1268 ADGTDTTRVRVTV
+1268 
-1281 KDAHEN
+1281 
-1287 PLAGQVVNFRAGEGV
+1287 
-1302 ILPATAETGKDGTV
+1302 
-1316 TVSQTSLKAGEFRVE
+1316 
-1331 ATTGDNWTQAKSGQV
+1331 
-1346 TFTADSSTAKVS
+1346 
-1358 ALEVIDNNAVADGT
+1358 
-1372 DTTRVR
+1372 
-1378 VTVKDAHEN
+1378 
-1387 PLAGQVV
+1387 
-1394 NFRAGEGVIL
+1394 
-1404 PATATTEKDGTV
+1404 
-1416 TVSQTSLKAGEF
+1416 
-1428 RVEATTG
+1428 
-1435 DNWTQAKSGQVTFTA
+1435 
-1450 DNSTAKV
+1450 
-1457 SALEVIDNNAVA
+1457 
-1469 DGTDTTRV
+1469 
-1477 RVTVKDAHE
+1477 
-1486 NPLAGQVVNFRAGE
+1486 
-1500 GVILPATATT
+1500 
-1510 DKDGTV
+1510 
-1516 TVSQTSLKAGEF
+1516 
-1528 RVEATT
+1528 
-1534 GDNWTQAKS
+1534 
-1543 GQVTFTA
+1543 
-1550 DSSTAKVSALEVI
+1550 
-1563 DNNAAADG
+1563 ADG

-1637 WLHAKSVLVN
+1637 WLHAKSGLVTFTADSSTAKVSALEVIDNSAAADGTDTTRVRVTVKDAHENPVAGQAVNFRAGEGIILPATATTEKDGTVTVSQTSLKAGEFRVEATTGDNWTQAKSGLVTFTADSSTAKVSALEVIDNNAVADGTDTTRVRVTVKDAHENPVAGQAVNFRSGEGVVLPATATTEKDGTVTVSQTSLKAGEFRVEATTGDNWTQAKSGLVTFTADSSTAKVSALEVIDNSAVADGTDTTRVRVTVKDAHENPVAGQAVSFDAGTGVIIPATAETGKDGTVTVSQTSQKAGEFQVNATIGDNWLHAKSGLVTFTADSSTANVSALEVIDNSAVADGTDTTRVRVTVKDAHENPVAGQAVSFDAGTGVIIPATATTEKDGTVTVSQTSLKAGEFQVNATIGDNWLHAKSGLVTFTADSSTAKVSALEVIDNSAVADGTDTTRVRVTVKDAHENPVAGQVVNFRAGEGVVLPATATTEKDGTVTVSQTSLKAGEFRVEATTGDNWTQAKSGLVTFTADSSTAKVSALEVIDNSAVADGTDTTRVRVTVKDAHENPVAGQAVSFDAGTGVIIPATAETGKDGTVTVSQTSQKAGEFQVSATIGDNWLHAKSGLVN

-1658 VDEPESVQAD
+1658 VDEPKSVQAD

-1738 ENNVEDSSSIALPPV
+1738 ENNIEDSSSIALPPV

-1826 FGAMGGYTLTA
+1826 LGAMGGYTLTA
-1837 KVSESVKDSKTL
+1837 KVSESVKDSQTL

-1920 VETEKGNYP
+1920 TETEKGNYP

-1939 YTVTPVVDRVELSA
+1939 YTVTPIVDRVELSA

-1960 MAQKPWIAGTPQI
+1960 TAQKPWIAGTPQI

-1995 GTIYRSSANTT
+1995 GTIYRSSANTS
-2006 VDSASLELTDTTL
+2006 VDNASLELTDTTL
-2019 INQKVSVEIIDSHNP
+2019 INQKVSVEIIDSHN
-2034 SVRLESDSVT
+2034 SSLRLESDSVT

-2157 IENEARVGNTIEA
+2157 IVNEARVGNTIEA

-2188 ASWDEFSGRYRNL
+2188 ASWDEFSGHYRNL